1 MYIYKHIRQS
11 VLLSL
16 GLIFLGQNIYSQES
30 INSDSIYV
38 IVGSFKNQYNA
49 VYLERALRKN
59 GFKNAVSL
67 NRKNGFYRVS
77 IERFSEIGK
86 AEKFIDENQLNKSE
100 FWYQYSNGQIIKK
113 HDEKSIKTSTEPT
126 VKIDEI
132 KKIEDK
138 NIKTTSEILKSE
150 IKESI
155 VEGKIENKK
164 ENKQEIKKNIIDTTD
179 YQPQP
184 IAKENL
190 ESKFIINEDHKPSN
204 FVDDENVEFNLENKI
219 YNSFSY
225 DNQSDRFQP
234 HQNNETDSLSRIY
247 DKKTKVQRQNIFT
260 ARSNFESYEYSPAIE
275 KYLKIVR
282 SGRASK
288 EAYQFLAL
296 SFFNNSQ
303 YDLATIWFN
312 KLINTYPKGLDPEIY
327 FKAAISFKSI
337 EAYEVADQLTEKYL
351 TLTNNPISQN
361 NYTSSKNYLN
371 DIFESEFVY
380 HLYETKIN
388 SGKSDFGPNFYS
400 DNEIIFSS
408 SEDATGNKN
417 YDWSNEPFLDLFVAE
432 IDSLGTL
439 VNREPLG
446 GEVNTKYHESSA
458 TISKDGKTM
467 YFTRNNFFNG
477 KLKRSRDNEV
487 KLKIYKAT
495 KNDNNSWGSI
505 KELPFNGNDF
515 SVAHPA
521 LSPDGKKLY
530 FSSDMPGT
538 FGKSDIWFVYIYDNE
553 EYSQPINLGPN
564 VNTEFRESFPFV
576 DDDFNLFY
584 SSDGKMGL
592 GGFDVFST
600 QLNGRGFPSKSKN
613 LGIPLNSPFDDFG
626 FVYNNFKKFGYFSS
640 NRSGPNGSSSDQ
652 VYRINRTLRPVIQ
665 STSYQNEG
673 LTVVNNLEYRKPQQ
687 CSPSISGSVYDI
699 YTRELLVGSLVELL
713 NQNENPIDEIIAD
726 EKGQFYFSK
735 REYYCEST
743 YKIRVS
749 NGLGYNSRLVD
760 LIFDD
765 SPNIIEN
772 IGLKWNKDC
781 LPYDLI
787 CLLNIEPI
795 YFDLDRYSLRPS
807 SIISLNEVFRTLI
820 KYPNMIL
827 EVNSYAYSRASIP
840 YNRLLSLRRAQVT
853 KSWLVKKGINPSR
866 LLIKAFGE
874 ENIDNLCGDNVDC
887 SEREY
892 QLNRKSSF
900 KILKFWF
907 KYRPLYQLGL

>member
-1 MYIYKHIRQS
+1 MYVYKYIKKS
-11 VLLSL
+11 TLLIL
-16 GLIFLGQNIYSQES
+16 GLIFLAQNTYSQKS
-30 INSDSIYV
+30 QNSDSIYV

-49 VYLERALRKN
+49 IYLERDLRKK

-67 NRKNGFYRVS
+67 NRKSGFYRVS
-77 IERFSEIGK
+77 IERFIGIK
-86 AEKFIDENQLNKSE
+86 NAKKFVEENQLKKSE
-100 FWYQYSNGQIIKK
+100 FWYQYSNEQVINNNNEKLNKVSNETLARLNKKSNKEDQIGGA
-113 HDEKSIKTSTEPT
+113 
-126 VKIDEI
+126 
-132 KKIEDK
+132 
-138 NIKTTSEILKSE
+138 L
-150 IKESI
+150 KESL
-155 VEGKIENKK
+155 ESKINEISPKSKQQNKVQSK
-164 ENKQEIKKNIIDTTD
+164 PESKINIIDTTD
-179 YQPQP
+179 FQPQLTF
-184 IAKENL
+184 KENL
-190 ESKFIINEDHKPSN
+190 ESKFIIDQNQNPTN
-204 FVDDENVEFNLENKI
+204 FIDKRRPEFNLENNI

-225 DNQSDRFQP
+225 NNQSGRFQP
-234 HQNNETDSLSRIY
+234 HQNSRTDSLSRLY
-247 DKKTKVQRQNIFT
+247 DRKSRTQRQNIFT
-260 ARSNFESYEYSPAIE
+260 ARNNFESYEYSPAIE

-282 SGRASK
+282 TGRASK

-351 TLTNNPISQN
+351 KLTNNPISQT
-361 NYTSSKNYLN
+361 NYTSSKKYLD
-371 DIFESEFVY
+371 DIFESQYIYQLF
-380 HLYETKIN
+380 ETKIN

-400 DNEIIFSS
+400 NNEIIFSS
-408 SEDATGNKN
+408 SEDATGSRN

-432 IDSLGTL
+432 IDSLGEL
-439 VNREPLG
+439 VDKERLE

-467 YFTRNNFFNG
+467 YFTRNNYING
-477 KLKRSRDNEV
+477 KLRRSRDNEV
-487 KLKIYKAT
+487 KLKVYKAT

-576 DDDFNLFY
+576 DDSYNLFY

-592 GGFDVFST
+592 GGFDVFSSR
-600 QLNGRGFPSKSKN
+600 LNSRGFPSKNQN

-626 FVYNNFKKFGYFSS
+626 FVFKNQLGFGYFSS

-652 VYRINRTLRPVIQ
+652 VYRITRTLRPKKQMTVHRNEVILNQ
-665 STSYQNEG
+665 IDYK
-673 LTVVNNLEYRKPQQ
+673 KPQE

-713 NQNENPIDEIIAD
+713 NQNNNPIDETIAD

-735 REYYCEST
+735 RDYYCENR

-749 NGLGYNSRLVD
+749 NGLGYNSRLVN

-772 IGLKWNKDC
+772 VGLKWNEEC
-781 LPYDLI
+781 LPYDLV

-795 YFDLDRYSLRPS
+795 YFDLDKYALRPS
-807 SIISLNEVFRTLI
+807 SIISLNEVFKTLI
-820 KYPNMIL
+820 KYPNMVL
-827 EVNSYAYSRASIP
+827 EVNSYADSRASIP
-840 YNRLLSLRRAQVT
+840 YNRVLSLRRAQVT
-853 KSWLVKKGINPSR
+853 KSWLVKKGIDSNR
-866 LLIKAFGE
+866 LIIKAFGE
-874 ENIDNLCGDNVDC
+874 ENIDNLCGDNIDC

-900 KILKFWF
+900 KILKF
-907 KYRPLYQLGL
+907 

>member
-1 MYIYKHIRQS
+1 MYIYKHIKQS
-11 VLLSL
+11 TLLIL
-16 GLIFLGQNIYSQES
+16 GLIFLAQSTYSQKTR
-30 INSDSIYV
+30 NSDSIYV

-49 VYLERALRKN
+49 IYLERDLRKK

-77 IERFSEIGK
+77 IERFSEIK
-86 AEKFIDENQLNKSE
+86 EAKKFVEENQLKKSK
-100 FWYQYSNGQIIKK
+100 FWYNYSDGEVINKYNERPNKISAETLTRLDKK
-113 HDEKSIKTSTEPT
+113 LDKEDQTEGPF
-126 VKIDEI
+126 
-132 KKIEDK
+132 
-138 NIKTTSEILKSE
+138 
-150 IKESI
+150 KESLKAETKEI
-155 VEGKIENKK
+155 TLKTNQKNEIQNKLESKI
-164 ENKQEIKKNIIDTTD
+164 NIIDTTD
-179 YQPQP
+179 FQPQLTF
-184 IAKENL
+184 KENL
-190 ESKFIINEDHKPSN
+190 ENKFIIEQKQNPTNLTDGQKS
-204 FVDDENVEFNLENKI
+204 EFNLENNI
-219 YNSFSY
+219 HNSFSY
-225 DNQSDRFQP
+225 NNRNGRFQT
-234 HQNNETDSLSRIY
+234 HQNFSTDSLSRVY
-247 DKKTKVQRQNIFT
+247 DRKSRAQRQNIFT
-260 ARSNFESYEYSPAIE
+260 ARNNFESYEYSPAIE

-351 TLTNNPISQN
+351 KLTNNPISQN
-361 NYTSSKNYLN
+361 NYTSSKNYLD
-371 DIFESEFVY
+371 DIFESEFIY
-380 HLYETKIN
+380 QLFETKIN

-400 DNEIIFSS
+400 NKEIIFSS
-408 SEDATGNKN
+408 SEDATGSKN

-432 IDSLGTL
+432 IDSLGEL
-439 VNREPLG
+439 VDKERLA

-467 YFTRNNFFNG
+467 YFTRNNYFNG
-477 KLKRSRDNEV
+477 KLRRSKDNEV
-487 KLKIYKAT
+487 KLKVYKAT

-564 VNTEFRESFPFV
+564 VNTEFRESFPFI
-576 DDDFNLFY
+576 DDSFNLFY

-592 GGFDVFST
+592 GGFDVFSSK
-600 QLNGRGFPSKSKN
+600 LNSRGFPSKIEN

-626 FVYNNFKKFGYFSS
+626 FVFKNQLGFGYFSS

-652 VYRINRTLRPVIQ
+652 VYRVTRTLRPKKQMPVYRNEVIQ
-665 STSYQNEG
+665 NQ
-673 LTVVNNLEYRKPQQ
+673 VDYRKTQE

-713 NQNENPIDEIIAD
+713 NQNNNPIDETIAD

-735 REYYCEST
+735 RDYYCENQ

-772 IGLKWNKDC
+772 VGLKWNKEC

-795 YFDLDRYSLRPS
+795 YFDLDKYTLRPS
-807 SIISLNEVFRTLI
+807 SIISLNEVFKTLI

-827 EVNSYAYSRASIP
+827 EVNSYADSRASIP
-840 YNRLLSLRRAQVT
+840 YNRVLSLRRAQVT
-853 KSWLVKKGINPSR
+853 KSWLVKKGIDPNR
-866 LLIKAFGE
+866 LIIKAFGE

-900 KILKFWF
+900 KILKF
-907 KYRPLYQLGL
+907 

>member
-1 MYIYKHIRQS
+1 MSVYKYIKKS
-11 VLLSL
+11 TLLIL
-16 GLIFLGQNIYSQES
+16 GLIFLVQNIYSQKS
-30 INSDSIYV
+30 QNSDSIYV

-49 VYLERALRKN
+49 IYLERDLRKK
-59 GFKNAVSL
+59 GFKNAISL

-77 IERFSEIGK
+77 IERFNEIK
-86 AEKFIDENQLNKSE
+86 EAKKFIKENQLKKSE
-100 FWYQYSNGQIIKK
+100 FWYQYSNGQVINNYNENPNKISAETLTRLDKK
-113 HDEKSIKTSTEPT
+113 LDKEDQTEGP
-126 VKIDEI
+126 
-132 KKIEDK
+132 
-138 NIKTTSEILKSE
+138 L
-150 IKESI
+150 KESLKAETKEI
-155 VEGKIENKK
+155 TLKTNQKNEIQNKLESKI
-164 ENKQEIKKNIIDTTD
+164 NIIDTTD
-179 YQPQP
+179 FQPQLTFN
-184 IAKENL
+184 ENL
-190 ESKFIINEDHKPSN
+190 ESKFIIEQKQNPTDLIDNQKS
-204 FVDDENVEFNLENKI
+204 EFNLDNNI

-225 DNQSDRFQP
+225 DNRNGRFQS
-234 HQNNETDSLSRIY
+234 HQNIKTDSLSRLY
-247 DKKTKVQRQNIFT
+247 DRKSKSQRQNIFT
-260 ARSNFESYEYSPAIE
+260 ARNNFESYEYSPAIE

-288 EAYQFLAL
+288 EAYEFLAL

-337 EAYEVADQLTEKYL
+337 EAYGVADQLTEKYL
-351 TLTNNPISQN
+351 KLTNNPISQN
-361 NYTSSKNYLN
+361 NYTSSKNYLD
-371 DIFESEFVY
+371 DIFESEFIY
-380 HLYETKIN
+380 QLFETKIN

-400 DNEIIFSS
+400 NNEIIFSS
-408 SEDATGNKN
+408 SEDATGSKN

-432 IDSLGTL
+432 IDSLGEL
-439 VNREPLG
+439 VDKERLA

-467 YFTRNNFFNG
+467 YFTRNNYFNG
-477 KLKRSRDNEV
+477 KLRRSRDNEV
-487 KLKIYKAT
+487 KLKVYKAT

-564 VNTEFRESFPFV
+564 VNTEFRESFPFI
-576 DDDFNLFY
+576 DDSFNLFY

-592 GGFDVFST
+592 GGFDVFSSK
-600 QLNGRGFPSKSKN
+600 LNSRGFPSKVEN

-626 FVYNNFKKFGYFSS
+626 FVFKNKLGFGYFSS

-652 VYRINRTLRPVIQ
+652 VYRITRTLRPKKQMTEYRSEVIQ
-665 STSYQNEG
+665 NQID
-673 LTVVNNLEYRKPQQ
+673 YRKPQE

-699 YTRELLVGSLVELL
+699 YTRELLVGSLIELL
-713 NQNENPIDEIIAD
+713 NQNNNPIDETIAD

-735 REYYCEST
+735 RDYYCENR

-760 LIFDD
+760 LIFDE

-772 IGLKWNKDC
+772 VGLKWNKEC
-781 LPYDLI
+781 LPYNLI

-795 YFDLDRYSLRPS
+795 YFDLDRYTLRPS
-807 SIISLNEVFRTLI
+807 SIISLNEVFKTLI
-820 KYPNMIL
+820 KYPNMVL
-827 EVNSYAYSRASIP
+827 EVNSYADSRASIP
-840 YNRLLSLRRAQVT
+840 YNRVLSLRRAQVT
-853 KSWLVKKGINPSR
+853 KSWLVKKGIDPNR
-866 LLIKAFGE
+866 LIIKAFGE

-900 KILKFWF
+900 KILKF
-907 KYRPLYQLGL
+907 

>member
-1 MYIYKHIRQS
+1 MYIYKRIRQS
-11 VLLSL
+11 IVLFL
-16 GLIFLGQNIYSQES
+16 GLIFLAQNTYSQKS
-30 INSDSIYV
+30 PSSDSIYV

-49 VYLERALRKN
+49 IYLQRDLRKK
-59 GFKNAVSL
+59 GFNNAVSL
-67 NRKNGFYRVS
+67 NRINGFYRVS

-86 AEKFIDENQLNKSE
+86 AKKFIEENQIKKSE
-100 FWYQYSNGQIIKK
+100 FWYQYSNGQIIKNY
-113 HDEKSIKTSTEPT
+113 DEKSNNNISTETDSKLNEKTNNEVQITEPSKEL
-126 VKIDEI
+126 VKT
-132 KKIEDK
+132 K
-138 NIKTTSEILKSE
+138 
-150 IKESI
+150 IKENI
-155 VEGKIENKK
+155 VKSNIETKK
-164 ENKQEIKKNIIDTTD
+164 ENKPKSKINIIDTTGF
-179 YQPQP
+179 QPQP
-184 IAKENL
+184 QVKDDL
-190 ESKFIINEDHKPSN
+190 ESKFLINQQPNPSN
-204 FVDDENVEFNLENKI
+204 SINNKNPEFNLENNV

-225 DNQSDRFQP
+225 NNQNGRFQP
-234 HQNNETDSLSRIY
+234 HQNHGTDSLSRLY
-247 DKKTKVQRQNIFT
+247 DRKSRVQRQNIFT

-351 TLTNNPISQN
+351 KLTNNSILQN

-371 DIFESEFVY
+371 DIFESEFIY
-380 HLYETKIN
+380 KLYETKIN

-408 SEDATGNKN
+408 SEDATGDKN

-432 IDSLGTL
+432 IDSLGVL
-439 VNREPLG
+439 VNRERLG

-467 YFTRNNFFNG
+467 YFTRNNYLNG

-487 KLKIYKAT
+487 KLKVYKAT

-564 VNTEFRESFPFV
+564 VNTEFRESFPFI
-576 DDDFNLFY
+576 DDGFNLFY

-592 GGFDVFST
+592 GGFDVFSAK
-600 QLNGRGFPSKSKN
+600 LNSRGFPSKSKN

-626 FVYNNFKKFGYFSS
+626 FVFKNSKEFGYFSS

-652 VYRINRTLRPVIQ
+652 VYRITRNLRPKKEMA
-665 STSYQNEG
+665 SYRNEG
-673 LTVVNNLEYRKPQQ
+673 LTVVNNVEYRKPQE

-713 NQNENPIDEIIAD
+713 NQNDNPIDETIAD
-726 EKGQFYFSK
+726 QKGQFYFSK
-735 REYYCEST
+735 RDYYCENR

-749 NGLGYNSRLVD
+749 NGLGYDSRIVD

-772 IGLKWNKDC
+772 VGLKWNKEC

-787 CLLNIEPI
+787 CLLNIKPI
-795 YFDLDRYSLRPS
+795 YFDLDKYTLRPS

-827 EVNSYAYSRASIP
+827 EVNSYADSRASIP
-840 YNRLLSLRRAQVT
+840 YNRILSLRRAQVT
-853 KSWLVKKGINPSR
+853 KSWLVKKGIDSNR
-866 LLIKAFGE
+866 LLIKAYGE

-900 KILKFWF
+900 KILKF
-907 KYRPLYQLGL
+907 

>member
-11 VLLSL
+11 IVLIL
-16 GLIFLGQNIYSQES
+16 GLIFLVQNAHSQKS
-30 INSDSIYV
+30 PKSDSIYV

-49 VYLERALRKN
+49 IYLGRDLRKK

-77 IERFSEIGK
+77 IERFSEIDK
-86 AEKFIDENQLNKSE
+86 AKNFVEENQLKKSE
-100 FWYQYSNGQIIKK
+100 FWYQYSNGQIIKNY
-113 HDEKSIKTSTEPT
+113 DEKSNNYISTQTDLKSNKKVNKEVQITEP
-126 VKIDEI
+126 
-132 KKIEDK
+132 
-138 NIKTTSEILKSE
+138 SEELLKSE
-150 IKESI
+150 IKENT
-155 VEGKIENKK
+155 VKNNIEDKK
-164 ENKQEIKKNIIDTTD
+164 ENKPKSKINIIDTTEF
-179 YQPQP
+179 QPQL
-184 IAKENL
+184 KLKDDL
-190 ESKFIINEDHKPSN
+190 ESKFVINQQPNPSN
-204 FVDDENVEFNLENKI
+204 FIDNKNPEFNLENNV

-225 DNQSDRFQP
+225 DNQNDRFQP
-234 HQNNETDSLSRIY
+234 HQNRETDSLSRLY
-247 DKKTKVQRQNIFT
+247 DRKSRVQRQNIFT

-351 TLTNNPISQN
+351 KLTNNPISQN
-361 NYTSSKNYLN
+361 NYTSSKKYLN
-371 DIFESEFVY
+371 DIFESEFIY
-380 HLYETKIN
+380 QLYETKIN

-408 SEDATGNKN
+408 SEDATGDKN

-432 IDSLGTL
+432 IDSLGVL
-439 VNREPLG
+439 INRERLG

-458 TISKDGKTM
+458 TISEDGKTM
-467 YFTRNNFFNG
+467 YFTRNNYFNG

-487 KLKIYKAT
+487 KLKVYKAT

-564 VNTEFRESFPFV
+564 VNTEFRESFPFI
-576 DDDFNLFY
+576 DDNFNLFY

-600 QLNGRGFPSKSKN
+600 KLNSRGFPSKSKN
-613 LGIPLNSPFDDFG
+613 LGIPLNSPSDDFG
-626 FVYNNFKKFGYFSS
+626 FVFKNSKEFGYFSS

-652 VYRINRTLRPVIQ
+652 VYRITRNLRPKKEV
-665 STSYQNEG
+665 TSYRNEG
-673 LTVVNNLEYRKPQQ
+673 LTVVNNVEYGKTQE
-687 CSPSISGSVYDI
+687 CSPSISGSVYDL

-713 NQNENPIDEIIAD
+713 NQNDNPIDETIAD
-726 EKGQFYFSK
+726 DKGQFYFSK
-735 REYYCEST
+735 RDYYCENR

-749 NGLGYNSRLVD
+749 NGLGYNSRMVD

-772 IGLKWNKDC
+772 VGLKWNKEC

-795 YFDLDRYSLRPS
+795 YFDLDKYTLRPS

-820 KYPNMIL
+820 KFPNMIL
-827 EVNSYAYSRASIP
+827 EVNSYADSRASIP
-840 YNRLLSLRRAQVT
+840 YNRVLSLRRAQVT
-853 KSWLVKKGINPSR
+853 KSWLVKKGIDSNR
-866 LLIKAFGE
+866 LLIKAYGE

-900 KILKFWF
+900 KILKF
-907 KYRPLYQLGL
+907 

>member
-1 MYIYKHIRQS
+1 MYRHKHIIKS
-11 VLLSL
+11 IVLIL
-16 GLIFLGQNIYSQES
+16 GLISLSQNSYSQKS
-30 INSDSIYV
+30 QNSDSIYL

-49 VYLERALRKN
+49 IYLERDLRKK
-59 GFKNAVSL
+59 GFKNAASL

-86 AEKFIDENQLNKSE
+86 AIKFVEENKIKKSE
-100 FWYQYSNGQIIKK
+100 YWYQYSNGQNIENYQEKLNNII
-113 HDEKSIKTSTEPT
+113 STET
-126 VKIDEI
+126 DSK
-132 KKIEDK
+132 
-138 NIKTTSEILKSE
+138 L
-150 IKESI
+150 
-155 VEGKIENKK
+155 NKK
-164 ENKQEIKKNIIDTTD
+164 ENKNFDIKLPTKELLKSKLKANTVKTNIEDKKENKPKSKINIVDTTEF
-179 YQPQP
+179 QPQL
-184 IAKENL
+184 KFKDDF
-190 ESKFIINEDHKPSN
+190 ESKFVINQQPNPPD
-204 FVDDENVEFNLENKI
+204 FVDNKNPEFNLENSI

-225 DNQSDRFQP
+225 NNENDKFQP
-234 HQNNETDSLSRIY
+234 HQNIRTDSLSRLY
-247 DKKTKVQRQNIFT
+247 DSKSRVQRQNIFT
-260 ARSNFESYEYSPAIE
+260 ARNNFESYEYSPAIE

-282 SGRASK
+282 SGRPSK

-337 EAYEVADQLTEKYL
+337 EAYEVADKLTEKYL
-351 TLTNNPISQN
+351 KLTNNPISQN
-361 NYTSSKNYLN
+361 NYTSSKNYLD
-371 DIFESEFVY
+371 DIFESEFIY
-380 HLYETKIN
+380 QLYETKIN

-400 DNEIIFSS
+400 NDEIIFSS
-408 SEDATGNKN
+408 SEDATGSKN

-432 IDSLGTL
+432 IDSLGEL
-439 VNREPLG
+439 VDKERIA
-446 GEVNTKYHESSA
+446 GEVNTKYHESSG

-467 YFTRNNFFNG
+467 YFTRNNYFKG
-477 KLKRSRDNEV
+477 KLRRSRDNEV
-487 KLKIYKAT
+487 KLKVYKAT

-538 FGKSDIWFVYIYDNE
+538 FGKSDIWFVYIYDND
-553 EYSQPINLGPN
+553 EYSEPINLGPN
-564 VNTEFRESFPFV
+564 VNTEFRESFPFI
-576 DDDFNLFY
+576 DDGYNLFY

-592 GGFDVFST
+592 GGFDVFSSK
-600 QLNGRGFPSKSKN
+600 LNNRGFPSKTQN

-626 FVYNNFKKFGYFSS
+626 FVFKNQLGFGYFSS

-652 VYRINRTLRPVIQ
+652 VYRITRNLRPKKEM
-665 STSYQNEG
+665 TLHRNEG
-673 LTVVNNLEYRKPQQ
+673 LTVVNNSEYKKPQE

-713 NQNENPIDEIIAD
+713 NQNDNPIDETIAD
-726 EKGQFYFSK
+726 KKGQFYFSK
-735 REYYCEST
+735 RDYYCENR

-749 NGLGYNSRLVD
+749 NGLGYNSRLID

-772 IGLKWNKDC
+772 VGLKWNKEC

-795 YFDLDRYSLRPS
+795 YFDLDKYTLRPS
-807 SIISLNEVFRTLI
+807 SIISLNEVFKTLI

-827 EVNSYAYSRASIP
+827 EVNSYADSRASIS
-840 YNRLLSLRRAQVT
+840 YNRVLSLRRAQVT
-853 KSWLVKKGINPSR
+853 KSWLVKKGIDPNR
-866 LLIKAFGE
+866 LIIKAFGE
-874 ENIDNLCGDNVDC
+874 ENTDNLCGDNVDC

-900 KILKFWF
+900 KILKF
-907 KYRPLYQLGL
+907 

>member
-11 VLLSL
+11 IVLIL
-16 GLIFLGQNIYSQES
+16 GLIFLVQNAHSQKS
-30 INSDSIYV
+30 PKSDSIYV

-49 VYLERALRKN
+49 IYLGRDLRKK

-77 IERFSEIGK
+77 IERFSEIDK
-86 AEKFIDENQLNKSE
+86 AKNFVEENQLKKSE
-100 FWYQYSNGQIIKK
+100 FWYQYSNGQIIKNY
-113 HDEKSIKTSTEPT
+113 DEKSNNYISTQTDLKSNKKVNKEVQITEP
-126 VKIDEI
+126 
-132 KKIEDK
+132 
-138 NIKTTSEILKSE
+138 SEELLKSE
-150 IKESI
+150 IKENT
-155 VEGKIENKK
+155 VKNKIEDKK
-164 ENKQEIKKNIIDTTD
+164 ENKPKSKINIIDTTEF
-179 YQPQP
+179 QPQL
-184 IAKENL
+184 KLKDDL
-190 ESKFIINEDHKPSN
+190 ESKFVINQQPNPSN
-204 FVDDENVEFNLENKI
+204 FIDNKNPEFNLENNV

-225 DNQSDRFQP
+225 DNQNDRFQP
-234 HQNNETDSLSRIY
+234 HQNRETDSLSRLY
-247 DKKTKVQRQNIFT
+247 DRKSRVQRQNIFT

-351 TLTNNPISQN
+351 KLTNNPISQN
-361 NYTSSKNYLN
+361 NYTSSKKYLN
-371 DIFESEFVY
+371 DIFESEFIY
-380 HLYETKIN
+380 QLYETKIN

-408 SEDATGNKN
+408 SEDATGDKN

-432 IDSLGTL
+432 IDSLGVL
-439 VNREPLG
+439 INRERLG

-458 TISKDGKTM
+458 TISEDGKTM
-467 YFTRNNFFNG
+467 YFTRNNYFNG

-487 KLKIYKAT
+487 KLKVYKAT

-564 VNTEFRESFPFV
+564 VNTEFRESFPFI
-576 DDDFNLFY
+576 DDNFNLFY

-600 QLNGRGFPSKSKN
+600 KLNSRGFPSKSKN
-613 LGIPLNSPFDDFG
+613 LGIPLNSPSDDFG
-626 FVYNNFKKFGYFSS
+626 FVFKNSKEFGYFSS

-652 VYRINRTLRPVIQ
+652 VYRITRNLRPKKEV
-665 STSYQNEG
+665 TSYRNEG
-673 LTVVNNLEYRKPQQ
+673 LTVVNNVEYGKTQE
-687 CSPSISGSVYDI
+687 CSPSISGSVYDL

-713 NQNENPIDEIIAD
+713 NQNDNPIDETIAD
-726 EKGQFYFSK
+726 DKGQFYFSK
-735 REYYCEST
+735 RDYYCENR

-749 NGLGYNSRLVD
+749 NGLGYNSRMVD

-772 IGLKWNKDC
+772 VGLKWNKEC

-795 YFDLDRYSLRPS
+795 YFDLDKYTLRPS

-820 KYPNMIL
+820 KFPNMIL
-827 EVNSYAYSRASIP
+827 EVNSYADSRASIP
-840 YNRLLSLRRAQVT
+840 YNRVLSLRRAQVT
-853 KSWLVKKGINPSR
+853 KSWLVKKGIDSNR
-866 LLIKAFGE
+866 LLIKAYGE

-900 KILKFWF
+900 KILKF
-907 KYRPLYQLGL
+907 

>member
-11 VLLSL
+11 VVLIL
-16 GLIFLGQNIYSQES
+16 GLIFLVQNAHSQKS
-30 INSDSIYV
+30 PKSDSIYI

-49 VYLERALRKN
+49 IYLGRDLRKK

-77 IERFSEIGK
+77 IERFSKIDK
-86 AEKFIDENQLNKSE
+86 AKKFVEENQLKKSE
-100 FWYQYSNGQIIKK
+100 FWYQYSNGQIIKNY
-113 HDEKSIKTSTEPT
+113 DEKSNEYISTQT
-126 VKIDEI
+126 DLRSN
-132 KKIEDK
+132 KKVNKEVQITEL
-138 NIKTTSEILKSE
+138 SEELLKSE
-150 IKESI
+150 IKANT
-155 VEGKIENKK
+155 VKNNIEYKK
-164 ENKQEIKKNIIDTTD
+164 ENKPKSKINIIDTTEF
-179 YQPQP
+179 QPQL
-184 IAKENL
+184 KLKDDL
-190 ESKFIINEDHKPSN
+190 ESKFVINQQPNPSTFIDN
-204 FVDDENVEFNLENKI
+204 NNPEFNLENNV

-225 DNQSDRFQP
+225 DNQNDRFQP
-234 HQNNETDSLSRIY
+234 HQNRETDSLSRLY
-247 DKKTKVQRQNIFT
+247 DRKSRVQRQNIFT

-351 TLTNNPISQN
+351 KLTNNPISQN
-361 NYTSSKNYLN
+361 NYTSSKKYLN
-371 DIFESEFVY
+371 DIFESEFIY
-380 HLYETKIN
+380 QLYETKIN

-408 SEDATGNKN
+408 SEDATGDKN

-432 IDSLGTL
+432 IDSLGVL
-439 VNREPLG
+439 INRERLG

-458 TISKDGKTM
+458 TISEDGKTM
-467 YFTRNNFFNG
+467 YFTRNNYFNG
-477 KLKRSRDNEV
+477 RLKRSRDNEV
-487 KLKIYKAT
+487 KLKVYKAT

-564 VNTEFRESFPFV
+564 VNTEFRESFPFI
-576 DDDFNLFY
+576 DDNFNLFY

-600 QLNGRGFPSKSKN
+600 KLNSRGFPSKSKN

-626 FVYNNFKKFGYFSS
+626 FVFKNSKEFGYFSS

-652 VYRINRTLRPVIQ
+652 VYRITRNLRPKKEV
-665 STSYQNEG
+665 TSYRNEG
-673 LTVVNNLEYRKPQQ
+673 LTVVNNVEYGKTQE
-687 CSPSISGSVYDI
+687 CSPSISGSVYDL

-713 NQNENPIDEIIAD
+713 NQNDNPIDETIAD
-726 EKGQFYFSK
+726 DKGQFYFSK
-735 REYYCEST
+735 RDYYCENR

-749 NGLGYNSRLVD
+749 NGLGYNSRMVD

-772 IGLKWNKDC
+772 VGLKWNKEC

-795 YFDLDRYSLRPS
+795 YFDLDKYTLRPS

-820 KYPNMIL
+820 KFPNMIL
-827 EVNSYAYSRASIP
+827 EVNSYADSRASIP

-853 KSWLVKKGINPSR
+853 KSWLVKKGIDSNR
-866 LLIKAFGE
+866 LLIKAYGE

-900 KILKFWF
+900 KILKF
-907 KYRPLYQLGL
+907 

>member
-11 VLLSL
+11 IVLIL
-16 GLIFLGQNIYSQES
+16 GLIFLVQNAHSQKS
-30 INSDSIYV
+30 PKSDSIYV

-49 VYLERALRKN
+49 IYLGRDLRKK

-77 IERFSEIGK
+77 IERFSEIDK
-86 AEKFIDENQLNKSE
+86 AKNFVEENQLKKSE
-100 FWYQYSNGQIIKK
+100 FWYQYSNGQIIKNY
-113 HDEKSIKTSTEPT
+113 DEKSNNYISTQTDLKSNKKVNKEVQITEP
-126 VKIDEI
+126 
-132 KKIEDK
+132 
-138 NIKTTSEILKSE
+138 SEELLKSE
-150 IKESI
+150 IKENTVKNNIEDKKGNKPKS
-155 VEGKIENKK
+155 KI
-164 ENKQEIKKNIIDTTD
+164 NIIDTTEF
-179 YQPQP
+179 QPQL
-184 IAKENL
+184 KLKDDL
-190 ESKFIINEDHKPSN
+190 ESKFAINQQPNPSN
-204 FVDDENVEFNLENKI
+204 FIDNNNPEFNLENNI

-225 DNQSDRFQP
+225 DNQNDRFQP
-234 HQNNETDSLSRIY
+234 HQNRETDSLSRLY
-247 DKKTKVQRQNIFT
+247 DRKSRVQRQNIFT

-351 TLTNNPISQN
+351 KLTNNPISQN
-361 NYTSSKNYLN
+361 NYTSSKKYLN
-371 DIFESEFVY
+371 DIFESEFIY
-380 HLYETKIN
+380 QLYETKIN

-408 SEDATGNKN
+408 SEDATGDKN

-432 IDSLGTL
+432 IDSLGVL
-439 VNREPLG
+439 INRERLG

-458 TISKDGKTM
+458 TISEDGKTM
-467 YFTRNNFFNG
+467 YFTRNNYFNG
-477 KLKRSRDNEV
+477 RLKRSRDNEV
-487 KLKIYKAT
+487 KLKVYKAT

-564 VNTEFRESFPFV
+564 VNTEFRESFPFI
-576 DDDFNLFY
+576 DDNFNLFY

-600 QLNGRGFPSKSKN
+600 KLNSRGFPSKSKN
-613 LGIPLNSPFDDFG
+613 LGIPLNSPSDDFG
-626 FVYNNFKKFGYFSS
+626 FVFKNSKEFGYFSS

-652 VYRINRTLRPVIQ
+652 VYRITRNLRPKKEV
-665 STSYQNEG
+665 TSYRNEG
-673 LTVVNNLEYRKPQQ
+673 LTVVNNVEYGKTQE
-687 CSPSISGSVYDI
+687 CSPSISGSVYDL

-713 NQNENPIDEIIAD
+713 NQNDNPIDETIAD
-726 EKGQFYFSK
+726 DKGQFYFSK
-735 REYYCEST
+735 RDYYCENR

-749 NGLGYNSRLVD
+749 NGLGYNSRMVD

-772 IGLKWNKDC
+772 VGLKWNKEC

-795 YFDLDRYSLRPS
+795 YFDLDKYTLRPS

-820 KYPNMIL
+820 KFPNMIL
-827 EVNSYAYSRASIP
+827 EVNSYADSRASIP
-840 YNRLLSLRRAQVT
+840 YNRVLSLRRAQVT
-853 KSWLVKKGINPSR
+853 KSWLVKKGIDSNR
-866 LLIKAFGE
+866 LLIKAYGE

-900 KILKFWF
+900 KILKF
-907 KYRPLYQLGL
+907 

>member
-1 MYIYKHIRQS
+1 MYKHTKQLII
-11 VLLSL
+11 LIL
-16 GLIFLGQNIYSQES
+16 GLTILAQNTYSQKS
-30 INSDSIYV
+30 GNSDSIYV

-49 VYLERALRKN
+49 IYLIRDLRKK

-77 IERFSEIGK
+77 IERFNEIK
-86 AEKFIDENQLNKSE
+86 EAKKFIEENQLKKSE
-100 FWYQYSNGQIIKK
+100 FWYQYSNGQVINNYN
-113 HDEKSIKTSTEPT
+113 EKPNKISTET
-126 VKIDEI
+126 LTRLD
-132 KKIEDK
+132 KKLDKEDQ
-138 NIKTTSEILKSE
+138 TEGPL
-150 IKESI
+150 KESSKAETKEI
-155 VEGKIENKK
+155 TLKANQKNEIQNKLESKI
-164 ENKQEIKKNIIDTTD
+164 NIIDTTD
-179 YQPQP
+179 FQPQLNF
-184 IAKENL
+184 KENL
-190 ESKFIINEDHKPSN
+190 ESKFLIEQKQNPTNLI
-204 FVDDENVEFNLENKI
+204 DDQKSEFNLENNI
-219 YNSFSY
+219 HNSFSY
-225 DNQSDRFQP
+225 NNQNGRFQT
-234 HQNNETDSLSRIY
+234 HQNFSTDSLSRLY
-247 DKKTKVQRQNIFT
+247 DRKSRSQRQNIFT
-260 ARSNFESYEYSPAIE
+260 ARNNFESYEYSPAIE

-351 TLTNNPISQN
+351 QLTKNPISQN
-361 NYTSSKNYLN
+361 NYTSSKNYLD
-371 DIFESEFVY
+371 DIFESEFIY
-380 HLYETKIN
+380 QLFETKIN
-388 SGKSDFGPNFYS
+388 SGKSDFGPNFFS
-400 DNEIIFSS
+400 NNEIIFSS
-408 SEDATGNKN
+408 SEDATGSKN
-417 YDWSNEPFLDLFVAE
+417 YDWSNEPYLDLFVAE
-432 IDSLGTL
+432 IDSLGEL
-439 VNREPLG
+439 VNKERLA

-467 YFTRNNFFNG
+467 YFTRNNYFNG
-477 KLKRSRDNEV
+477 KLRRSKDNEV
-487 KLKIYKAT
+487 KLKVYKAT

-564 VNTEFRESFPFV
+564 VNTEFRESFPFI
-576 DDDFNLFY
+576 DDSFNLFY

-592 GGFDVFST
+592 GGFDVFSSK
-600 QLNGRGFPSKSKN
+600 LNSRGFPSKIEN

-626 FVYNNFKKFGYFSS
+626 FVFKNQLGFGYFSS

-652 VYRINRTLRPVIQ
+652 VYRITRTLRPKKQMTMYRNEVIQ
-665 STSYQNEG
+665 NQ
-673 LTVVNNLEYRKPQQ
+673 VDYRKPQE
-687 CSPSISGSVYDI
+687 CSPSISGSVYDL

-713 NQNENPIDEIIAD
+713 NQNNNPIDETIAD

-735 REYYCEST
+735 RDYYCENQ

-772 IGLKWNKDC
+772 VGLKWNKEC

-795 YFDLDRYSLRPS
+795 YFDLDKYTLRPS
-807 SIISLNEVFRTLI
+807 SIISLNEVFKTLI
-820 KYPNMIL
+820 KYPNMVL
-827 EVNSYAYSRASIP
+827 EVNSYADSRASIP
-840 YNRLLSLRRAQVT
+840 YNRVLSLRRAQVT
-853 KSWLVKKGINPSR
+853 KSWLVKKGIDPNR
-866 LLIKAFGE
+866 LIIKAFGE

-900 KILKFWF
+900 KILKF
-907 KYRPLYQLGL
+907 

>member
-11 VLLSL
+11 IVLIL
-16 GLIFLGQNIYSQES
+16 GLIFLVQNAHSQKS
-30 INSDSIYV
+30 PKSDSIYV

-49 VYLERALRKN
+49 IYLGRDLRKK

-77 IERFSEIGK
+77 IERFSEIDK
-86 AEKFIDENQLNKSE
+86 AKNFVEENQLKKSE
-100 FWYQYSNGQIIKK
+100 FWYQYSNGQIIKNY
-113 HDEKSIKTSTEPT
+113 DEKSNNYISTQTDLKSNKKVNKEVQITEP
-126 VKIDEI
+126 
-132 KKIEDK
+132 
-138 NIKTTSEILKSE
+138 SEELLKSE
-150 IKESI
+150 IKENT
-155 VEGKIENKK
+155 VKNNIEDKK
-164 ENKQEIKKNIIDTTD
+164 ENKPKSKINIIDTTEF
-179 YQPQP
+179 QPQL
-184 IAKENL
+184 KLKDDL
-190 ESKFIINEDHKPSN
+190 ESKFVINQQPNPSN
-204 FVDDENVEFNLENKI
+204 FIDNKNPEFNLENNV

-225 DNQSDRFQP
+225 DNQNDRFQP
-234 HQNNETDSLSRIY
+234 HQNRETDSLSRLY
-247 DKKTKVQRQNIFT
+247 DRKSRVQRQNIFT

-351 TLTNNPISQN
+351 KLTNNPISQN
-361 NYTSSKNYLN
+361 NYTSSKKYLN
-371 DIFESEFVY
+371 DIFESEFIY
-380 HLYETKIN
+380 QLYETKIN

-408 SEDATGNKN
+408 SEDATGDKN

-432 IDSLGTL
+432 IDSLGVL
-439 VNREPLG
+439 INRERLG

-458 TISKDGKTM
+458 TISEDGKTM
-467 YFTRNNFFNG
+467 YFTRNNYFNG
-477 KLKRSRDNEV
+477 RLKRSRDNEV
-487 KLKIYKAT
+487 KLKVYKAT

-564 VNTEFRESFPFV
+564 VNTEFRESFPFI
-576 DDDFNLFY
+576 DDNFNLFY

-600 QLNGRGFPSKSKN
+600 KLNSRGFPSKSKN
-613 LGIPLNSPFDDFG
+613 LGIPLNSPSDDFG
-626 FVYNNFKKFGYFSS
+626 FVFKNSKEFGYFSS

-652 VYRINRTLRPVIQ
+652 VYRITRNLRPKKEV
-665 STSYQNEG
+665 TSYRNEG
-673 LTVVNNLEYRKPQQ
+673 LTVVNNVEYGKTQE
-687 CSPSISGSVYDI
+687 CSPSISGSVYDL

-713 NQNENPIDEIIAD
+713 NQNDNPIDETIAD
-726 EKGQFYFSK
+726 DKGQFYFSK
-735 REYYCEST
+735 RDYYCENR

-749 NGLGYNSRLVD
+749 NGLGYNSRMVD

-772 IGLKWNKDC
+772 VGLKWNKEC

-795 YFDLDRYSLRPS
+795 YFDLDKYTLRPS

-820 KYPNMIL
+820 KFPNMIL
-827 EVNSYAYSRASIP
+827 EVNSYADSRASIP
-840 YNRLLSLRRAQVT
+840 YNRVLSLRRAQVT
-853 KSWLVKKGINPSR
+853 KSWLVKKGIDSNR
-866 LLIKAFGE
+866 LLIKAYGE

-900 KILKFWF
+900 KILKF
-907 KYRPLYQLGL
+907 

>member
-11 VLLSL
+11 VVLIL
-16 GLIFLGQNIYSQES
+16 GLIFLVQNAHSQKS
-30 INSDSIYV
+30 PKSDSIYI

-49 VYLERALRKN
+49 IYLGRDLRKK

-77 IERFSEIGK
+77 IERFSEIDK
-86 AEKFIDENQLNKSE
+86 AKNFVEENQLKKSE
-100 FWYQYSNGQIIKK
+100 FWYQYSNGQIIKNY
-113 HDEKSIKTSTEPT
+113 DEKSNNYISTQTDLKSNKKVNKEVQITEP
-126 VKIDEI
+126 
-132 KKIEDK
+132 
-138 NIKTTSEILKSE
+138 SEELLKSE
-150 IKESI
+150 IKANT
-155 VEGKIENKK
+155 VKNNIEDKK
-164 ENKQEIKKNIIDTTD
+164 ENKPKSKINIIDTSEF
-179 YQPQP
+179 QPQL
-184 IAKENL
+184 KLKDDL
-190 ESKFIINEDHKPSN
+190 ESKFVINQQPNPSTFIDN
-204 FVDDENVEFNLENKI
+204 NNPEFNLENNI

-225 DNQSDRFQP
+225 DNQNGRFQP
-234 HQNNETDSLSRIY
+234 HQNRETDSLSRLY
-247 DKKTKVQRQNIFT
+247 DRKSRVQRQNIFT

-351 TLTNNPISQN
+351 KLTNNPISQN
-361 NYTSSKNYLN
+361 NYTSSKKYLN
-371 DIFESEFVY
+371 DIFESEFIY
-380 HLYETKIN
+380 QLYETKIN

-408 SEDATGNKN
+408 SEDATGEKN

-432 IDSLGTL
+432 IDSLGVL
-439 VNREPLG
+439 INRERLG

-458 TISKDGKTM
+458 TISEDGKTM
-467 YFTRNNFFNG
+467 YFTRNNYFNG
-477 KLKRSRDNEV
+477 RLKRSRDNEV
-487 KLKIYKAT
+487 KLKVYKAT

-564 VNTEFRESFPFV
+564 VNTEFRESFPFI
-576 DDDFNLFY
+576 DDNFNLFY

-600 QLNGRGFPSKSKN
+600 KLNSRGFPSKSKN

-626 FVYNNFKKFGYFSS
+626 FVFKNSKEFGYFSS

-652 VYRINRTLRPVIQ
+652 VYRITRNLRPKKEV
-665 STSYQNEG
+665 TSYRNEG
-673 LTVVNNLEYRKPQQ
+673 LTVVNNVEYGKTQE
-687 CSPSISGSVYDI
+687 CSPSISGSVYDL

-713 NQNENPIDEIIAD
+713 NQNDNPIDETIAD
-726 EKGQFYFSK
+726 DKGQFYFSK
-735 REYYCEST
+735 RDYYCENR

-749 NGLGYNSRLVD
+749 NGLGYNSRMVD

-772 IGLKWNKDC
+772 VGLKWNKEC

-795 YFDLDRYSLRPS
+795 YFDLDKYTLRPS

-820 KYPNMIL
+820 KFPNMIL
-827 EVNSYAYSRASIP
+827 EVNSYADSRASIP
-840 YNRLLSLRRAQVT
+840 YNRVLSLRRAQVT
-853 KSWLVKKGINPSR
+853 KSWLVKKGIDSNR
-866 LLIKAFGE
+866 LLIKAYGE

-900 KILKFWF
+900 KILKF
-907 KYRPLYQLGL
+907 

>member
-1 MYIYKHIRQS
+1 MK
-11 VLLSL
+11 
-16 GLIFLGQNIYSQES
+16 
-30 INSDSIYV
+30 SDSIFV

-49 VYLERALRKN
+49 IYLERDLRKK
-59 GFKNAVSL
+59 GFKNATSL

-77 IERFSEIGK
+77 IERFSELAK
-86 AEKFIDENQLNKSE
+86 AKNFIKDNQLKKSE
-100 FWYQYSNGQIIKK
+100 FWYQYSNGQIIKNY
-113 HDEKSIKTSTEPT
+113 DEKSDNKILTKTDS
-126 VKIDEI
+126 ILN
-132 KKIEDK
+132 KKETNETQNTK
-138 NIKTTSEILKSE
+138 PSNKLLKSE
-150 IKESI
+150 IKEPLVNISSGT
-155 VEGKIENKK
+155 EK
-164 ENKQEIKKNIIDTTD
+164 ENKTKSKINIIGTTNF
-179 YQPQP
+179 QPQVEL
-184 IAKENL
+184 KDDL
-190 ESKFIINEDHKPSN
+190 ESKFLVNQQPNSSKFVNNENSD
-204 FVDDENVEFNLENKI
+204 FNLENNV

-225 DNQSDRFQP
+225 DNQNNRFKT
-234 HQNNETDSLSRIY
+234 HQNHGTDSLSRLY
-247 DKKTKVQRQNIFT
+247 DPKSRSQRQNIFT
-260 ARSNFESYEYSPAIE
+260 AKNNFESYEYSPAIE

-303 YDLATIWFN
+303 YDLATVWFN
-312 KLINTYPKGLDPEIY
+312 KLISTYPKGLDPEIY

-351 TLTNNPISQN
+351 NLTNNPISKN
-361 NYTSSKNYLN
+361 NYTSSKNYLD
-371 DIFESEFVY
+371 DIFESQFIY
-380 HLYETKIN
+380 QLYETKIN

-400 DNEIIFSS
+400 NNQIIFSS
-408 SEDATGNKN
+408 SEDATGSKN

-432 IDSLGTL
+432 IDSLGEL
-439 VNREPLG
+439 VDKERLG
-446 GEVNTKYHESSA
+446 GEVNTKFHESSA
-458 TISKDGKTM
+458 TVSKDGKTM
-467 YFTRNNFFNG
+467 YFTRNNYFNG
-477 KLKRSRDNEV
+477 KLRKSRDNEV
-487 KLKIYKAT
+487 KLKVYKAT

-538 FGKSDIWFVYIYDNE
+538 FGKSDIWFVYIYDND

-576 DDDFNLFY
+576 DDSFNLFY

-592 GGFDVFST
+592 GGFDVFSST
-600 QLNGRGFPSKSKN
+600 LNSRGFPSKTQN

-626 FVYNNFKKFGYFSS
+626 FVFKNRLGFGYFSS

-652 VYRINRTLRPVIQ
+652 VYRITRTLRPKKQVTVYRNEVIQ
-665 STSYQNEG
+665 NQ
-673 LTVVNNLEYRKPQQ
+673 VDYRKPQE

-713 NQNENPIDEIIAD
+713 NQNDNPIDETTAD
-726 EKGQFYFSK
+726 EKGQFYFPK
-735 REYYCEST
+735 RDYYCENR
-743 YKIRVS
+743 YKLRVS

-772 IGLKWNKDC
+772 VGLKWNKEC

-795 YFDLDRYSLRPS
+795 YFDLDKYTLRPS
-807 SIISLNEVFRTLI
+807 SIISLNEVFKTLI
-820 KYPNMIL
+820 KYPNMVL
-827 EVNSYAYSRASIP
+827 EVNSYADSRASIP
-840 YNRLLSLRRAQVT
+840 YNRVLSLRRAQVT
-853 KSWLVKKGINPSR
+853 KSWLVKKGIDSNR
-866 LLIKAFGE
+866 LLIKAYGE
-874 ENIDNLCGDNVDC
+874 ENIDNLCGENVDC

-900 KILKFWF
+900 KILKF
-907 KYRPLYQLGL
+907 

>member
-11 VLLSL
+11 VVLIL
-16 GLIFLGQNIYSQES
+16 GLIFLVQNAHSQKS
-30 INSDSIYV
+30 PKSDSIYI

-49 VYLERALRKN
+49 IYLGRDLRKK

-77 IERFSEIGK
+77 IERFSKIDK
-86 AEKFIDENQLNKSE
+86 AKKFVEENQLKKSE
-100 FWYQYSNGQIIKK
+100 FWYQYSNGQIIKNY
-113 HDEKSIKTSTEPT
+113 DEKSNEYISTQTDLRSNKKVNKEVQITEP
-126 VKIDEI
+126 
-132 KKIEDK
+132 
-138 NIKTTSEILKSE
+138 SEELLKSG
-150 IKESI
+150 IKENI
-155 VEGKIENKK
+155 VKTNIENKE
-164 ENKQEIKKNIIDTTD
+164 ENKPKSKINIIDTSEF
-179 YQPQP
+179 QPQL
-184 IAKENL
+184 KLKDDL
-190 ESKFIINEDHKPSN
+190 ESKFVINQQPNPSTFIDN
-204 FVDDENVEFNLENKI
+204 NNSEFNLENNV

-225 DNQSDRFQP
+225 DNQNDRFQL
-234 HQNNETDSLSRIY
+234 HQNRETDSLSRLY
-247 DKKTKVQRQNIFT
+247 DRKSRVQRQNIFT

-351 TLTNNPISQN
+351 KLTNNPISQN
-361 NYTSSKNYLN
+361 NYTSSKKYLN
-371 DIFESEFVY
+371 DIFESEFIY
-380 HLYETKIN
+380 QLYETKIN

-408 SEDATGNKN
+408 SEDATGDKN

-432 IDSLGTL
+432 IDSLGVL
-439 VNREPLG
+439 INRERLG

-458 TISKDGKTM
+458 TISQDGKTM
-467 YFTRNNFFNG
+467 YFTRNNYFNG
-477 KLKRSRDNEV
+477 RLKRSRDNEV
-487 KLKIYKAT
+487 KLKVYKAT

-564 VNTEFRESFPFV
+564 VNTEFRESFPFI
-576 DDDFNLFY
+576 DDNFNLFY

-600 QLNGRGFPSKSKN
+600 KLNSRGFPSKSKN

-626 FVYNNFKKFGYFSS
+626 FVFKNSKEFGYFSS

-652 VYRINRTLRPVIQ
+652 VYRITRNLRPKKEV
-665 STSYQNEG
+665 TSYRNEG
-673 LTVVNNLEYRKPQQ
+673 LTVVNNVEYGKTQE
-687 CSPSISGSVYDI
+687 CSPSISGSVYDL

-713 NQNENPIDEIIAD
+713 NQNDNPIDETIAD
-726 EKGQFYFSK
+726 DKGQFYFSK
-735 REYYCEST
+735 RDYYCENR

-749 NGLGYNSRLVD
+749 NGLGYNSRMVD

-772 IGLKWNKDC
+772 VGLKWNKEC

-795 YFDLDRYSLRPS
+795 YFDLDKYTLRPS

-820 KYPNMIL
+820 KFPNMIL
-827 EVNSYAYSRASIP
+827 EVNSYADSRASIP

-853 KSWLVKKGINPSR
+853 KSWLVKKGIDPNR
-866 LLIKAFGE
+866 LLIKAYGE

-900 KILKFWF
+900 KILKF
-907 KYRPLYQLGL
+907 

>member
-1 MYIYKHIRQS
+1 MYLYKHTRQS
-11 VLLSL
+11 IVLIL
-16 GLIFLGQNIYSQES
+16 GLIVLAQNTYSQKS
-30 INSDSIYV
+30 PSSDSIYV

-49 VYLERALRKN
+49 IYLERDLRKK
-59 GFKNAVSL
+59 GFNNAVSL

-86 AEKFIDENQLNKSE
+86 AKKFIEENQFKKSE
-100 FWYQYSNGQIIKK
+100 FWYQYSNGQIIKNY
-113 HDEKSIKTSTEPT
+113 DEKSNNNISTEIDSKLNEKTSKEVQITEPSKELLKT
-126 VKIDEI
+126 KIKENIVKS
-132 KKIEDK
+132 KIE
-138 NIKTTSEILKSE
+138 T
-150 IKESI
+150 
-155 VEGKIENKK
+155 KK
-164 ENKQEIKKNIIDTTD
+164 ENKLKSKINIIDTTGFQT
-179 YQPQP
+179 QPQF
-184 IAKENL
+184 KDDL
-190 ESKFIINEDHKPSN
+190 ESKFLINQESNSSN
-204 FVDDENVEFNLENKI
+204 FIDNKNPEFNLENSV

-225 DNQSDRFQP
+225 NNQNGRFQP
-234 HQNNETDSLSRIY
+234 HQNRGTDSLSRLY
-247 DKKTKVQRQNIFT
+247 DRKSRVQRQNIFT

-351 TLTNNPISQN
+351 KLTNNPISKN
-361 NYTSSKNYLN
+361 NYTSSKNYLD
-371 DIFESEFVY
+371 DIFESKFIY
-380 HLYETKIN
+380 KLFETKIN

-400 DNEIIFSS
+400 NNEIIFSS

-432 IDSLGTL
+432 IDSLGEL
-439 VNREPLG
+439 VDKERIG

-467 YFTRNNFFNG
+467 YFTRNNYFNG

-487 KLKIYKAT
+487 KLKVYKAT

-538 FGKSDIWFVYIYDNE
+538 FGKSDIWFVYIYDDE

-564 VNTEFRESFPFV
+564 VNTEFRESFPFI
-576 DDDFNLFY
+576 DDSFNLFY

-592 GGFDVFST
+592 GGFDVFSSK
-600 QLNGRGFPSKSKN
+600 LNSRGFPSKTQN

-626 FVYNNFKKFGYFSS
+626 FVFKNQLGFGYFSS

-652 VYRINRTLRPVIQ
+652 VYRITRNLRPKKEM
-665 STSYQNEG
+665 TSYRNDG
-673 LTVVNNLEYRKPQQ
+673 LTVVNNLDYRKPQE
-687 CSPSISGSVYDI
+687 CSPSISGSVYDL

-713 NQNENPIDEIIAD
+713 NQNDNPIDETIAD
-726 EKGQFYFSK
+726 QKGQFYFSK
-735 REYYCEST
+735 RDYYCENR

-749 NGLGYNSRLVD
+749 NGLGYNSRMVD

-772 IGLKWNKDC
+772 VGLKWNKEC

-795 YFDLDRYSLRPS
+795 YFDLDKYSLRPS

-827 EVNSYAYSRASIP
+827 EVNSYADSRASKP
-840 YNRLLSLRRAQVT
+840 YNRVLSLRRAQVT
-853 KSWLVKKGINPSR
+853 KSWLVKKGIDPNR
-866 LLIKAFGE
+866 LIIKAFGE

-900 KILKFWF
+900 KILKF
-907 KYRPLYQLGL
+907 

>member
-1 MYIYKHIRQS
+1 MYKHTKQLII
-11 VLLSL
+11 LIL
-16 GLIFLGQNIYSQES
+16 GLTILAQNTYSQKS
-30 INSDSIYV
+30 GNSDSIYV

-49 VYLERALRKN
+49 IYLKRDLRKK

-77 IERFSEIGK
+77 IERFNEIK
-86 AEKFIDENQLNKSE
+86 EAKKFIEENQLKKSE
-100 FWYQYSNGQIIKK
+100 FWYQYSNGQVINNYN
-113 HDEKSIKTSTEPT
+113 EKPNKISTET
-126 VKIDEI
+126 LTRLD
-132 KKIEDK
+132 KKLDKEDQ
-138 NIKTTSEILKSE
+138 TEGPL
-150 IKESI
+150 KESLKAETKEI
-155 VEGKIENKK
+155 TLKTNQKNEIQNKLESKI
-164 ENKQEIKKNIIDTTD
+164 NIIDTTD
-179 YQPQP
+179 FQPQLNF
-184 IAKENL
+184 KENL
-190 ESKFIINEDHKPSN
+190 ESKFLIEQKQNPTNLI
-204 FVDDENVEFNLENKI
+204 DDQKSEFNLENNI
-219 YNSFSY
+219 HNSFSY
-225 DNQSDRFQP
+225 NNQNGRFQT
-234 HQNNETDSLSRIY
+234 HQNFSTDSLSRLY
-247 DKKTKVQRQNIFT
+247 DRKSRSQRQNIFT
-260 ARSNFESYEYSPAIE
+260 ARNNFESYEYSPAIE

-351 TLTNNPISQN
+351 QLTKNPISQN
-361 NYTSSKNYLN
+361 NYTSSKNYLD
-371 DIFESEFVY
+371 DIFESEFIY
-380 HLYETKIN
+380 QLFETKIN
-388 SGKSDFGPNFYS
+388 SGKSDFGPNFFS
-400 DNEIIFSS
+400 NNEIIFSS
-408 SEDATGNKN
+408 SEDATGSKN
-417 YDWSNEPFLDLFVAE
+417 YDWSNEPYLDLFVAE
-432 IDSLGTL
+432 IDSLGEL
-439 VNREPLG
+439 VNKERLA

-467 YFTRNNFFNG
+467 YFTRNNYFNG
-477 KLKRSRDNEV
+477 KLRRSKDNEV
-487 KLKIYKAT
+487 KLKVYKAT

-564 VNTEFRESFPFV
+564 VNTEFRESFPFI
-576 DDDFNLFY
+576 DDSFNLFY

-592 GGFDVFST
+592 GGFDVFSSK
-600 QLNGRGFPSKSKN
+600 LNSRGFPSKIEN

-626 FVYNNFKKFGYFSS
+626 FVFKNQLGFGYFSS

-652 VYRINRTLRPVIQ
+652 VYRITRTLRPKKQMTMYRNEVIQ
-665 STSYQNEG
+665 NQ
-673 LTVVNNLEYRKPQQ
+673 VDYRKPQE
-687 CSPSISGSVYDI
+687 CSPSISGSVYDL

-713 NQNENPIDEIIAD
+713 NQNNNPIDETIAD

-735 REYYCEST
+735 RDYYCENQ

-772 IGLKWNKDC
+772 VGLKWNKEC

-795 YFDLDRYSLRPS
+795 YFDLDKYTLRPS
-807 SIISLNEVFRTLI
+807 SIISLNEVFKTLI
-820 KYPNMIL
+820 KYPNMVL
-827 EVNSYAYSRASIP
+827 EVNSYADSRASIP
-840 YNRLLSLRRAQVT
+840 YNRVLSLRRAQVT
-853 KSWLVKKGINPSR
+853 KSWLVKKGIDPNR
-866 LLIKAFGE
+866 LIIKAFGE

-900 KILKFWF
+900 KILKF
-907 KYRPLYQLGL
+907 

>member
-11 VLLSL
+11 IALIL
-16 GLIFLGQNIYSQES
+16 GLTFLAQIGYSQES
-30 INSDSIYV
+30 SNSDSIYV

-49 VYLERALRKN
+49 IYLGRDLRKK
-59 GFKNAVSL
+59 GFKNAISL

-86 AEKFIDENQLNKSE
+86 AKKFVEENRLKKSE
-100 FWYQYSNGQIIKK
+100 FWYQYSDGQIIENY
-113 HDEKSIKTSTEPT
+113 DEKPTNNISTETGPKLSEKSNKE
-126 VKIDEI
+126 VKVTEPS
-132 KKIEDK
+132 KELLKTNLKK
-138 NIKTTSEILKSE
+138 NIQKS
-150 IKESI
+150 
-155 VEGKIENKK
+155 KI
-164 ENKQEIKKNIIDTTD
+164 NIIDTTKFE
-179 YQPQP
+179 PQLNF
-184 IAKENL
+184 KDDL
-190 ESKFIINEDHKPSN
+190 KSKFMINEKPNPSN
-204 FVDDENVEFNLENKI
+204 LIVNQNPDFNLENNV

-225 DNQSDRFQP
+225 NNQNGKFQP
-234 HQNNETDSLSRIY
+234 HQNFETDSLSRLY
-247 DKKTKVQRQNIFT
+247 DPKSRRQRQNIFT

-303 YDLATIWFN
+303 YDLATVWFN
-312 KLINTYPKGLDPEIY
+312 KLISTYPKGLDPEIY

-351 TLTNNPISQN
+351 KLTNNPISQN
-361 NYTSSKNYLN
+361 NYTSSKNYLD
-371 DIFESEFVY
+371 DIFESEFIY
-380 HLYETKIN
+380 QLFETKIN

-400 DNEIIFSS
+400 NNEIIFSS
-408 SEDATGNKN
+408 SEDATGSKN

-432 IDSLGTL
+432 IDSLGEL
-439 VNREPLG
+439 VDKERLG
-446 GEVNTKYHESSA
+446 GEVNTKFHESSA
-458 TISKDGKTM
+458 TVSKDGKTM
-467 YFTRNNFFNG
+467 YFTRNNYFNG
-477 KLKRSRDNEV
+477 KLRKSRDNEV
-487 KLKIYKAT
+487 KLKVYKAT

-538 FGKSDIWFVYIYDNE
+538 FGKSDIWFVYIYDND

-576 DDDFNLFY
+576 DDSFNLFY

-592 GGFDVFST
+592 GGFDVFSST
-600 QLNGRGFPSKSKN
+600 LNSRGFSSKTQN

-626 FVYNNFKKFGYFSS
+626 FVFKNRLGFGYFSS

-652 VYRINRTLRPVIQ
+652 VYRITRTLRPKKQV
-665 STSYQNEG
+665 TVYKNEVVQNQ
-673 LTVVNNLEYRKPQQ
+673 VDYRKLQE

-713 NQNENPIDEIIAD
+713 NQNDNPIDETTAD
-726 EKGQFYFSK
+726 EKGQFYFPK
-735 REYYCEST
+735 RDYYCENR

-765 SPNIIEN
+765 SPNIVEN
-772 IGLKWNKDC
+772 VGLKWNKEC

-795 YFDLDRYSLRPS
+795 YFDLDKYTLRPS
-807 SIISLNEVFRTLI
+807 SIISLNEVFKTLI
-820 KYPNMIL
+820 KYPNMVL
-827 EVNSYAYSRASIP
+827 EVNSYADSRASIP
-840 YNRLLSLRRAQVT
+840 YNRVLSLRRAQVT
-853 KSWLVKKGINPSR
+853 RSWLVKKGIDSNR
-866 LLIKAFGE
+866 LLIKAYGE
-874 ENIDNLCGDNVDC
+874 ENIDNLCGENVDC

-900 KILKFWF
+900 KILKF
-907 KYRPLYQLGL
+907 

>member
-1 MYIYKHIRQS
+1 MLRHKHTTRSI
-11 VLLSL
+11 LLSL
-16 GLIFLGQNIYSQES
+16 GLIFLLQNSYSQKT
-30 INSDSIYV
+30 IKSDSIYV

-49 VYLERALRKN
+49 IYLSRDLRKK
-59 GFKNAVSL
+59 GFKNAVLL

-77 IERFSEIGK
+77 IDRFSKITEAK
-86 AEKFIDENQLNKSE
+86 NFIEENQFKKSE
-100 FWYQYSNGQIIKK
+100 FWYQYSNGKIIKHYDDK
-113 HDEKSIKTSTEPT
+113 PNKITTESNLKSNQKESKEVKKTEP
-126 VKIDEI
+126 
-132 KKIEDK
+132 
-138 NIKTTSEILKSE
+138 
-150 IKESI
+150 IKESLKT
-155 VEGKIENKK
+155 KIKEIILERKPETKK
-164 ENKQEIKKNIIDTTD
+164 ENEPKSKINIKDTID

-184 IAKENL
+184 IIKEKPKRN
-190 ESKFIINEDHKPSN
+190 FIINEETKLPTVEYN
-204 FVDDENVEFNLENKI
+204 ENAEFNLENNV

-225 DNQSDRFQP
+225 NNKSDNFQS
-234 HQNNETDSLSRIY
+234 HQNHGTDSLSRLY
-247 DKKTKVQRQNIFT
+247 DSKSRVQRQNIFT

-337 EAYEVADQLTEKYL
+337 EAYEVADQLTETYL
-351 TLTNNPISQN
+351 KLTNNPISQN

-371 DIFESEFVY
+371 DIFESEFIY
-380 HLYETKIN
+380 QLYETKIN

-408 SEDATGNKN
+408 SEDATGSKN

-432 IDSLGTL
+432 IDSLGVL
-439 VNREPLG
+439 VNRERLG

-458 TISKDGKTM
+458 TISMDGKTM
-467 YFTRNNFFNG
+467 YFTRNNYFNG

-487 KLKIYKAT
+487 KLKVYKAT
-495 KNDNNSWGSI
+495 KNDDDSWGSI

-538 FGKSDIWFVYIYDNE
+538 FGKSDIWFVYIYDDE
-553 EYSQPINLGPN
+553 QYSQPINLGPN
-564 VNTEFRESFPFV
+564 VNTEFRESFPFI
-576 DDDFNLFY
+576 DDSFTLFY
-584 SSDGKMGL
+584 SSDGRMGL
-592 GGFDVFST
+592 GGFDVFSAK
-600 QLNGRGFPSKSKN
+600 LNSRGFPSKSKN

-626 FVYNNFKKFGYFSS
+626 FVFKESKEFGYFSS

-652 VYRINRTLRPVIQ
+652 VYRITRNLRPKKEII
-665 STSYQNEG
+665 SFRNEG
-673 LTVVNNLEYRKPQQ
+673 LAVANNVEYRKPQE
-687 CSPSISGSVYDI
+687 CSPSISGSVYDL

-713 NQNENPIDEIIAD
+713 NQNENPIDETIAN

-735 REYYCEST
+735 RDYYCENR

-772 IGLKWNKDC
+772 VGLKWNKEC

-795 YFDLDRYSLRPS
+795 YFDLDKYTLRPS
-807 SIISLNEVFRTLI
+807 SIVSLDEVFRTLI

-827 EVNSYAYSRASIP
+827 EVNSYADSRASVP
-840 YNRLLSLRRAQVT
+840 YNRVLSLRRAQVT
-853 KSWLVKKGINPSR
+853 KSWLVKKGIDPSR
-866 LLIKAFGE
+866 LLIKAYGE
-874 ENIDNLCGDNVDC
+874 ENTDNLCGDNVDC

-900 KILKFWF
+900 KILKF
-907 KYRPLYQLGL
+907 

>member
-1 MYIYKHIRQS
+1 MYKHTKQLII
-11 VLLSL
+11 LIL
-16 GLIFLGQNIYSQES
+16 GLTILAQNTYSQKS
-30 INSDSIYV
+30 GNSDSIYV

-49 VYLERALRKN
+49 IYLKRDLRKK

-77 IERFSEIGK
+77 IERFNEIK
-86 AEKFIDENQLNKSE
+86 EAKKFIEENQLKKSE
-100 FWYQYSNGQIIKK
+100 FWYQYSNGQVINNYN
-113 HDEKSIKTSTEPT
+113 EKPNKISTET
-126 VKIDEI
+126 LTRLD
-132 KKIEDK
+132 KKLDKEDQ
-138 NIKTTSEILKSE
+138 TEGPL
-150 IKESI
+150 KESSKAETKEI
-155 VEGKIENKK
+155 TLKANQKNEIQNHLESKI
-164 ENKQEIKKNIIDTTD
+164 NIIDTTD
-179 YQPQP
+179 FQPQLNF
-184 IAKENL
+184 KENL
-190 ESKFIINEDHKPSN
+190 ESKFLIEQKQNPTNLI
-204 FVDDENVEFNLENKI
+204 DDQKSEFNLENNI
-219 YNSFSY
+219 HNSFSY
-225 DNQSDRFQP
+225 NNQNGRFQT
-234 HQNNETDSLSRIY
+234 HQNFSTDSLSRLY
-247 DKKTKVQRQNIFT
+247 DRKSRSQRQNIFT
-260 ARSNFESYEYSPAIE
+260 ARNNFESYEYSPAIE

-351 TLTNNPISQN
+351 QLTKNPISQN
-361 NYTSSKNYLN
+361 NYTSSKNYLD
-371 DIFESEFVY
+371 DIFESEFIY
-380 HLYETKIN
+380 QLFETKIN
-388 SGKSDFGPNFYS
+388 SGKSDFGPNFFS
-400 DNEIIFSS
+400 NNEIIFSS
-408 SEDATGNKN
+408 SEDATGSKN
-417 YDWSNEPFLDLFVAE
+417 YDWSNEPYLDLFVAE
-432 IDSLGTL
+432 IDSLGEL
-439 VNREPLG
+439 VNKERLA

-467 YFTRNNFFNG
+467 YFTRNNYFNG
-477 KLKRSRDNEV
+477 KLRRSKDNEV
-487 KLKIYKAT
+487 KLKVYKAT

-564 VNTEFRESFPFV
+564 VNTEFRESFPFI
-576 DDDFNLFY
+576 DDSFNLFY

-592 GGFDVFST
+592 GGFDVFSSK
-600 QLNGRGFPSKSKN
+600 LNSRGFPSKIEN

-626 FVYNNFKKFGYFSS
+626 FVFKNQLGFGYFSS

-652 VYRINRTLRPVIQ
+652 VYRITRTLRPKKQMTMYRNEVIQ
-665 STSYQNEG
+665 NQ
-673 LTVVNNLEYRKPQQ
+673 VDYRKPQE
-687 CSPSISGSVYDI
+687 CSPSISGSVYDL

-713 NQNENPIDEIIAD
+713 NQNNNPIDETIAD

-735 REYYCEST
+735 RDYYCENQ

-772 IGLKWNKDC
+772 VGLKWNKEC

-795 YFDLDRYSLRPS
+795 YFDLDKYTLRPS
-807 SIISLNEVFRTLI
+807 SIISLNEVFKTLI
-820 KYPNMIL
+820 KYPNMVL
-827 EVNSYAYSRASIP
+827 EVNSYADSRASIP
-840 YNRLLSLRRAQVT
+840 YNRVLSLRRAQVT
-853 KSWLVKKGINPSR
+853 KSWLVKKGIDPNR
-866 LLIKAFGE
+866 LIIKAFGE

-900 KILKFWF
+900 KILKF
-907 KYRPLYQLGL
+907 

>member
-11 VLLSL
+11 VVLIL
-16 GLIFLGQNIYSQES
+16 GLIFLVQNAHSQKS
-30 INSDSIYV
+30 PKSDSIYI

-49 VYLERALRKN
+49 IYLGRDLRKK

-77 IERFSEIGK
+77 IERFSEIDK
-86 AEKFIDENQLNKSE
+86 AKKFVEENQLKKSE
-100 FWYQYSNGQIIKK
+100 FWYQYSNGQIIKNY
-113 HDEKSIKTSTEPT
+113 DEKSNNYISTQTDLKSNKKVNKEVQITEP
-126 VKIDEI
+126 
-132 KKIEDK
+132 
-138 NIKTTSEILKSE
+138 SEELLKSE
-150 IKESI
+150 IKENT
-155 VEGKIENKK
+155 VKNNIEDKK
-164 ENKQEIKKNIIDTTD
+164 ENKPKSKINIIDTSEF
-179 YQPQP
+179 QPQL
-184 IAKENL
+184 KLKDDL
-190 ESKFIINEDHKPSN
+190 ESKFVINQQPNPSTFIDN
-204 FVDDENVEFNLENKI
+204 NNPEFNLENNV

-225 DNQSDRFQP
+225 DNQNDRFQP
-234 HQNNETDSLSRIY
+234 HQNRETDSLSRLY
-247 DKKTKVQRQNIFT
+247 DRKSRVQRQNIFT

-288 EAYQFLAL
+288 EAYEFLAL

-337 EAYEVADQLTEKYL
+337 QAYGVADQLTEKYL
-351 TLTNNPISQN
+351 KLTNNPISQN
-361 NYTSSKNYLN
+361 NYTSSKNYLD
-371 DIFESEFVY
+371 DIFESEFIY
-380 HLYETKIN
+380 QLFETKIN

-400 DNEIIFSS
+400 NNEIIFSS
-408 SEDATGNKN
+408 SEDATGSKN

-432 IDSLGTL
+432 IDSLGEL
-439 VNREPLG
+439 VDKERLA

-467 YFTRNNFFNG
+467 YFTRNNYFNG
-477 KLKRSRDNEV
+477 KLRRSRDNEV
-487 KLKIYKAT
+487 KLKVYKAT

-564 VNTEFRESFPFV
+564 VNTEFRESFPFI
-576 DDDFNLFY
+576 DDSFNLFY

-592 GGFDVFST
+592 GGFDVFSSK
-600 QLNGRGFPSKSKN
+600 LNSRGFPSKVEN

-626 FVYNNFKKFGYFSS
+626 FVFKNKLGFGYFSS

-652 VYRINRTLRPVIQ
+652 VYRITRTLRPKKQMTEYRGEVIQ
-665 STSYQNEG
+665 NQID
-673 LTVVNNLEYRKPQQ
+673 YRKPQE

-699 YTRELLVGSLVELL
+699 YTRELLVGSLIELL
-713 NQNENPIDEIIAD
+713 NQNNNPIDETIAD

-735 REYYCEST
+735 RDYYCENR

-760 LIFDD
+760 LIFDE

-772 IGLKWNKDC
+772 VGLKWNKEC
-781 LPYDLI
+781 LPYNLI

-795 YFDLDRYSLRPS
+795 YFDLDRYTLRPS
-807 SIISLNEVFRTLI
+807 SIISLNEVFKTLI
-820 KYPNMIL
+820 KYPNMVL
-827 EVNSYAYSRASIP
+827 EVNSYADSRASIP
-840 YNRLLSLRRAQVT
+840 YNRVLSLRRAQVT
-853 KSWLVKKGINPSR
+853 KSWLVKKGIDPNR
-866 LLIKAFGE
+866 LIIKAFGE

-900 KILKFWF
+900 KILKF
-907 KYRPLYQLGL
+907 

>member
-1 MYIYKHIRQS
+1 MYLYKHTRQS
-11 VLLSL
+11 IVLIL
-16 GLIFLGQNIYSQES
+16 GLIVLAQNTYSQKS
-30 INSDSIYV
+30 LSSDSIYV

-49 VYLERALRKN
+49 IYLERDLRKK
-59 GFKNAVSL
+59 GFNNAVSL

-86 AEKFIDENQLNKSE
+86 AKKFIEENQFKKSE
-100 FWYQYSNGQIIKK
+100 FWYQYSNGQIIKNY
-113 HDEKSIKTSTEPT
+113 DEKSNNNISTEIDSKLNEKTNKEVQITEPSKELLKT
-126 VKIDEI
+126 KIKENIVKS
-132 KKIEDK
+132 KIE
-138 NIKTTSEILKSE
+138 T
-150 IKESI
+150 
-155 VEGKIENKK
+155 KK
-164 ENKQEIKKNIIDTTD
+164 ENKLKSKTNIIDTTGFQT
-179 YQPQP
+179 QPQF
-184 IAKENL
+184 KDYL
-190 ESKFIINEDHKPSN
+190 ESKFLINQESNPSN
-204 FVDDENVEFNLENKI
+204 FIDNKNREFNLENNV

-225 DNQSDRFQP
+225 NNQNGRFQP
-234 HQNNETDSLSRIY
+234 HQNRGTDSLSRLY
-247 DKKTKVQRQNIFT
+247 DRKSRVQRQNIFT

-351 TLTNNPISQN
+351 KLTNNPISQN
-361 NYTSSKNYLN
+361 NYTSSKKYLN
-371 DIFESEFVY
+371 DIFESEFIY
-380 HLYETKIN
+380 QLYETKIN

-408 SEDATGNKN
+408 SEDATGDKN

-432 IDSLGTL
+432 IDSLGVL
-439 VNREPLG
+439 INRERLG

-458 TISKDGKTM
+458 TISEDGKTM
-467 YFTRNNFFNG
+467 YFTRNNYFNG
-477 KLKRSRDNEV
+477 RLKRSRDNEV
-487 KLKIYKAT
+487 KLKVYKAT

-564 VNTEFRESFPFV
+564 VNTEFRESFPFI
-576 DDDFNLFY
+576 DDNFNLFY

-600 QLNGRGFPSKSKN
+600 KLNSRGFPSKSKN
-613 LGIPLNSPFDDFG
+613 LGIPLNSPSDDFG
-626 FVYNNFKKFGYFSS
+626 FVFKNSKEFGYFSS

-652 VYRINRTLRPVIQ
+652 VYRITRNLRPKKEV
-665 STSYQNEG
+665 TSYRNEG
-673 LTVVNNLEYRKPQQ
+673 LTVVNNVEYGKTQE
-687 CSPSISGSVYDI
+687 CSPSISGSVYDL

-713 NQNENPIDEIIAD
+713 NQNDNPIDETIAD
-726 EKGQFYFSK
+726 DKGQFYFSK
-735 REYYCEST
+735 RDYYCENR

-749 NGLGYNSRLVD
+749 NGLGYNSRMVD

-772 IGLKWNKDC
+772 VGLKWNKEC

-795 YFDLDRYSLRPS
+795 YFDLDKYTLRPS

-820 KYPNMIL
+820 KFPNMIL
-827 EVNSYAYSRASIP
+827 EVNSYADSRASIP
-840 YNRLLSLRRAQVT
+840 YNRVLSLRRAQVT
-853 KSWLVKKGINPSR
+853 KSWLVKKGIDSNR
-866 LLIKAFGE
+866 LLIKAYGE

-900 KILKFWF
+900 KILKF
-907 KYRPLYQLGL
+907 

>member
-11 VLLSL
+11 VILIL
-16 GLIFLGQNIYSQES
+16 GLIFLVQNAHSQKS
-30 INSDSIYV
+30 PKSDSVYV

-49 VYLERALRKN
+49 IYLGRDLRKK

-77 IERFSEIGK
+77 IERFSEIDK
-86 AEKFIDENQLNKSE
+86 AKNFVEENQLKKSE
-100 FWYQYSNGQIIKK
+100 FWYQYSNGQIIKNY
-113 HDEKSIKTSTEPT
+113 DEKSNNYISTQTDLKSNKKVNKEVQITEP
-126 VKIDEI
+126 
-132 KKIEDK
+132 
-138 NIKTTSEILKSE
+138 SEELLKSE
-150 IKESI
+150 IKENT
-155 VEGKIENKK
+155 VKNNIEDKK
-164 ENKQEIKKNIIDTTD
+164 ENKPKSKINIIDTTEF
-179 YQPQP
+179 QPQL
-184 IAKENL
+184 KLKDDL
-190 ESKFIINEDHKPSN
+190 ESKFAINQQPNPSN
-204 FVDDENVEFNLENKI
+204 FIDNNNPEFNLENNI
-219 YNSFSY
+219 YKSFSY
-225 DNQSDRFQP
+225 DNQNDRFKP
-234 HQNNETDSLSRIY
+234 HQNRETDSLSRVY
-247 DKKTKVQRQNIFT
+247 DRKSRVQRQNIFT

-351 TLTNNPISQN
+351 KLTNNPISQN
-361 NYTSSKNYLN
+361 NYTSSKKYLN
-371 DIFESEFVY
+371 DIFESEFIY
-380 HLYETKIN
+380 QLYETKIN

-408 SEDATGNKN
+408 SEDATGDKN

-432 IDSLGTL
+432 IDSLGVL
-439 VNREPLG
+439 INRERLG

-458 TISKDGKTM
+458 TISEDGKTM
-467 YFTRNNFFNG
+467 YFTRNNYFNG
-477 KLKRSRDNEV
+477 RLKRSRDNEV
-487 KLKIYKAT
+487 KLKVYKAT

-564 VNTEFRESFPFV
+564 VNTEFRESFPFI
-576 DDDFNLFY
+576 DDNFNLFY

-600 QLNGRGFPSKSKN
+600 KLNSRGFPSKSKN
-613 LGIPLNSPFDDFG
+613 LGIPLNSPSDDFG
-626 FVYNNFKKFGYFSS
+626 FVFKNSKEFGYFSS

-652 VYRINRTLRPVIQ
+652 VYRITRNLRPKKEV
-665 STSYQNEG
+665 TSYRNEG
-673 LTVVNNLEYRKPQQ
+673 LTVVNNVEYGKTQE
-687 CSPSISGSVYDI
+687 CSPSVSGSVYDL

-713 NQNENPIDEIIAD
+713 NQNDNPIDETIAD
-726 EKGQFYFSK
+726 DKGQFYFSK
-735 REYYCEST
+735 RDYYCENR

-749 NGLGYNSRLVD
+749 NGLGYNSRMVD

-772 IGLKWNKDC
+772 VGLKWNKEC

-795 YFDLDRYSLRPS
+795 YFDLDKYTLRPS

-820 KYPNMIL
+820 KFPNMIL
-827 EVNSYAYSRASIP
+827 EVNSYADSRASIP
-840 YNRLLSLRRAQVT
+840 YNRVLSLRRAQVT
-853 KSWLVKKGINPSR
+853 KSWLVKKGIDSNR
-866 LLIKAFGE
+866 LLIKAYGE

-900 KILKFWF
+900 KILKF
-907 KYRPLYQLGL
+907 

>member
-1 MYIYKHIRQS
+1 MLVNKHIRKS
-11 VLLSL
+11 ILLFL
-16 GLIFLGQNIYSQES
+16 VLIFLGQNIYSQKS
-30 INSDSIYV
+30 MKSDSIFV

-49 VYLERALRKN
+49 IYLERDLRKK
-59 GFKNAVSL
+59 GFKNATSL

-77 IERFSEIGK
+77 IERFSDLAK
-86 AEKFIDENQLNKSE
+86 AKNFIEENQLKKSE
-100 FWYQYSNGQIIKK
+100 FWYQYSNGQIIKNY
-113 HDEKSIKTSTEPT
+113 DEKSNDNILTKTDS
-126 VKIDEI
+126 
-132 KKIEDK
+132 
-138 NIKTTSEILKSE
+138 ILNEKETYESQNTKSLNKLSKSE
-150 IKESI
+150 IKESL
-155 VEGKIENKK
+155 VNSKQDTKK
-164 ENKQEIKKNIIDTTD
+164 ENKTKSKINIIDTTN
-179 YQPQP
+179 YQPQVTF
-184 IAKENL
+184 NDD
-190 ESKFIINEDHKPSN
+190 SDGKFLINQQRNSSNIINNKNPDFN
-204 FVDDENVEFNLENKI
+204 IENNV

-225 DNQSDRFQP
+225 NNQNNRFKP
-234 HQNNETDSLSRIY
+234 HQNHGTDSLSRLY
-247 DKKTKVQRQNIFT
+247 DPKSRSQKQNIFT
-260 ARSNFESYEYSPAIE
+260 ARNNFESYEFSPAIE

-303 YDLATIWFN
+303 YDLATVWFN
-312 KLINTYPKGLDPEIY
+312 KLISTYPKGLDPEIY

-351 TLTNNPISQN
+351 KLTNNPISQN
-361 NYTSSKNYLN
+361 NYTSSKNYLD
-371 DIFESEFVY
+371 DIFESQFIY
-380 HLYETKIN
+380 QLYETKIN

-400 DNEIIFSS
+400 NNQIIFSS
-408 SEDATGNKN
+408 SEDATGSKN

-432 IDSLGTL
+432 IDSLGVL
-439 VNREPLG
+439 VDRERLG

-467 YFTRNNFFNG
+467 YFTRNNYFNG
-477 KLKRSRDNEV
+477 KLRKSRDNVV
-487 KLKIYKAT
+487 KLKVYKAT
-495 KNDNNSWGSI
+495 KNDDNSWGSV

-564 VNTEFRESFPFV
+564 VNTEFRESFPFI
-576 DDDFNLFY
+576 DDSFNLFY

-592 GGFDVFST
+592 GGFDVFSSK
-600 QLNGRGFPSKSKN
+600 LNSRGFPSKTQN

-626 FVYNNFKKFGYFSS
+626 FVFKEQLGFGYFSS

-652 VYRINRTLRPVIQ
+652 VYRITRTLRPKTEVALPL
-665 STSYQNEG
+665 NEG
-673 LTVVNNLEYRKPQQ
+673 LQNNLDYRKPQE
-687 CSPSISGSVYDI
+687 CSPSISGSVYDM

-713 NQNENPIDEIIAD
+713 NQNNNPIDETIAD
-726 EKGQFYFSK
+726 EKGQFYFPK
-735 REYYCEST
+735 RDYYCENR

-772 IGLKWNKDC
+772 VGLKWNKDC

-795 YFDLDRYSLRPS
+795 YFDLDKYTLRPS

-827 EVNSYAYSRASIP
+827 EVNSYADSRASIP
-840 YNRLLSLRRAQVT
+840 YNRVLSLRRAQVT
-853 KSWLVKKGINPSR
+853 KSWLVKKGIDPSR
-866 LLIKAFGE
+866 LLIKAYGE

-900 KILKFWF
+900 KILKF
-907 KYRPLYQLGL
+907 

>member
-1 MYIYKHIRQS
+1 MYLYKNIRQS
-11 VLLSL
+11 IVLIL
-16 GLIFLGQNIYSQES
+16 GLIFLAQNTYSQKS
-30 INSDSIYV
+30 PSFDSIYV

-49 VYLERALRKN
+49 IYLERDLRKK
-59 GFKNAVSL
+59 GFNNAVSL

-77 IERFSEIGK
+77 IERFSEIGNAK
-86 AEKFIDENQLNKSE
+86 KFIEENQFKKSE
-100 FWYQYSNGQIIKK
+100 FWYQYSNGQIIKNY
-113 HDEKSIKTSTEPT
+113 DEKTNNNISTE
-126 VKIDEI
+126 
-132 KKIEDK
+132 IESK
-138 NIKTTSEILKSE
+138 LNEKTNKEVQITEPSKELLKTK
-150 IKESI
+150 IKENI
-155 VEGKIENKK
+155 VKSNIETKK
-164 ENKQEIKKNIIDTTD
+164 ENKPKSKINIIDGTGF
-179 YQPQP
+179 QPQP
-184 IAKENL
+184 EVKDDL
-190 ESKFIINEDHKPSN
+190 ESKFLINQQSNPSN
-204 FVDDENVEFNLENKI
+204 FIDNKNPEFNLENNV

-225 DNQSDRFQP
+225 NNQNGRFQP
-234 HQNNETDSLSRIY
+234 HQNRGTDSLSRLY
-247 DKKTKVQRQNIFT
+247 DGKSRVQRQNIFT
-260 ARSNFESYEYSPAIE
+260 AKSNFESYEYSPAIE

-351 TLTNNPISQN
+351 KLTNNPISQN
-361 NYTSSKNYLN
+361 NYVSSKNYLN
-371 DIFESEFVY
+371 NIFESEFIY
-380 HLYETKIN
+380 QLYETKIN

-400 DNEIIFSS
+400 DNQIIFSS
-408 SEDATGNKN
+408 SEDATGSKN

-432 IDSLGTL
+432 IDSLGVL
-439 VNREPLG
+439 VDRERLG

-467 YFTRNNFFNG
+467 YFTRNNYFNG

-487 KLKIYKAT
+487 KLKVYKAT
-495 KNDNNSWGSI
+495 KNDDDSWGSI

-564 VNTEFRESFPFV
+564 VNTEFRESFPFI
-576 DDDFNLFY
+576 DDNFNLFY

-600 QLNGRGFPSKSKN
+600 KLNSRGFPSKSKN
-613 LGIPLNSPFDDFG
+613 LGIPLNSPYDDFG
-626 FVYNNFKKFGYFSS
+626 FVFKDSKEFGYFSS

-652 VYRINRTLRPVIQ
+652 VYRITRDLRPKKEM
-665 STSYQNEG
+665 TSYRNER
-673 LTVVNNLEYRKPQQ
+673 LTVVNNVEYRKPQE
-687 CSPSISGSVYDI
+687 CSPSISGSVYDL

-713 NQNENPIDEIIAD
+713 NQNNNPIDETIAD
-726 EKGQFYFSK
+726 QKGQFYFSK
-735 REYYCEST
+735 RDYYCENR

-749 NGLGYNSRLVD
+749 NGLGYNSRMVD

-772 IGLKWNKDC
+772 VGLKWNKEC

-795 YFDLDRYSLRPS
+795 YFDLDKYSLRPS

-820 KYPNMIL
+820 KYPNMVL
-827 EVNSYAYSRASIP
+827 EVNSYADSRASIP
-840 YNRLLSLRRAQVT
+840 YNRVLSLRRAQVT
-853 KSWLVKKGINPSR
+853 KSWLVKKGIDPNR
-866 LLIKAFGE
+866 LIIKAFGE

-900 KILKFWF
+900 KILKF
-907 KYRPLYQLGL
+907 

>member
-11 VLLSL
+11 IALIL
-16 GLIFLGQNIYSQES
+16 GLTFLAQIGYSQES
-30 INSDSIYV
+30 SNSDSIYV

-49 VYLERALRKN
+49 IYLGRDLRKK
-59 GFKNAVSL
+59 GFKNAISL

-86 AEKFIDENQLNKSE
+86 AKKFVEENRLKMSE
-100 FWYQYSNGQIIKK
+100 FWYQYSDGQIIDNY
-113 HDEKSIKTSTEPT
+113 DEKPTNNISTEIGSKLSEKSNKE
-126 VKIDEI
+126 VKVTEPS
-132 KKIEDK
+132 KELL
-138 NIKTTSEILKSE
+138 KTNL
-150 IKESI
+150 
-155 VEGKIENKK
+155 K
-164 ENKQEIKKNIIDTTD
+164 ENKQKSKINIIDTAKFE
-179 YQPQP
+179 PQLN
-184 IAKENL
+184 IKDDL
-190 ESKFIINEDHKPSN
+190 KSKFIINEKPNPSN
-204 FVDDENVEFNLENKI
+204 LIVNQNPDFNLENNV

-225 DNQSDRFQP
+225 NNQNGKFQP
-234 HQNNETDSLSRIY
+234 HQNFETDSLSRLY
-247 DKKTKVQRQNIFT
+247 DPKSRRQRQNIFT

-303 YDLATIWFN
+303 YDLATVWFN
-312 KLINTYPKGLDPEIY
+312 KLISTYPKGLDPEIY

-351 TLTNNPISQN
+351 KLTNNPISQN
-361 NYTSSKNYLN
+361 NYTSSKNYLD
-371 DIFESEFVY
+371 DIFESEFIY
-380 HLYETKIN
+380 QLFETKIN

-400 DNEIIFSS
+400 NNEIIFSS
-408 SEDATGNKN
+408 SEDATGSKN

-432 IDSLGTL
+432 IDSLGEL
-439 VNREPLG
+439 VDKERLG
-446 GEVNTKYHESSA
+446 GEVNTKFHESSA
-458 TISKDGKTM
+458 TVSKDGKTM
-467 YFTRNNFFNG
+467 YFTRNNYFNG
-477 KLKRSRDNEV
+477 KLRKSRDNEV
-487 KLKIYKAT
+487 KLKVYKAT
-495 KNDNNSWGSI
+495 KNKDNSWGSI

-538 FGKSDIWFVYIYDNE
+538 FGKSDIWFVYIYDND

-576 DDDFNLFY
+576 DDSLNLFY

-592 GGFDVFST
+592 GGFDVFSST
-600 QLNGRGFPSKSKN
+600 LNSRGFPSKTEN

-626 FVYNNFKKFGYFSS
+626 FVFKNRLGFGYFSS

-652 VYRINRTLRPVIQ
+652 VYRITRTLRPKKQVTVYRNEVIQ
-665 STSYQNEG
+665 NQVDYK
-673 LTVVNNLEYRKPQQ
+673 RPQE

-713 NQNENPIDEIIAD
+713 NQNDNPIDETIAD
-726 EKGQFYFSK
+726 EKGQFYFPK
-735 REYYCEST
+735 RDYYCENR
-743 YKIRVS
+743 YKLRVS
-749 NGLGYNSRLVD
+749 NGLGYNSRIVD

-772 IGLKWNKDC
+772 VGLKWNKEC

-795 YFDLDRYSLRPS
+795 YFDLDKYTLRPS
-807 SIISLNEVFRTLI
+807 SIISLNEVFKTLI
-820 KYPNMIL
+820 KYPNMVL
-827 EVNSYAYSRASIP
+827 EVNSYADSRASIP
-840 YNRLLSLRRAQVT
+840 YNRVLSLRRAQVT
-853 KSWLVKKGINPSR
+853 KSWLVKKGIDSNR
-866 LLIKAFGE
+866 LLIKAYGE
-874 ENIDNLCGDNVDC
+874 ENIDNLCGENVDC

-900 KILKFWF
+900 KILKF
-907 KYRPLYQLGL
+907 

>member
-1 MYIYKHIRQS
+1 MYIYKHIRLS
-11 VLLSL
+11 IVLIL
-16 GLIFLGQNIYSQES
+16 GLTFLAQNVHSQKS
-30 INSDSIYV
+30 SNSDSIYV

-49 VYLERALRKN
+49 IYLGRDLRKK
-59 GFKNAVSL
+59 GFKNAISL

-86 AEKFIDENQLNKSE
+86 AKKFVEENRLKKSE
-100 FWYQYSNGQIIKK
+100 FWYQYSDGQIIENY
-113 HDEKSIKTSTEPT
+113 DEKPTNNISTETGPKLSEKSNKE
-126 VKIDEI
+126 VKVTEPS
-132 KKIEDK
+132 KELLKTNLKK
-138 NIKTTSEILKSE
+138 NIQKS
-150 IKESI
+150 
-155 VEGKIENKK
+155 KI
-164 ENKQEIKKNIIDTTD
+164 NIIDTTKFE
-179 YQPQP
+179 PQLNF
-184 IAKENL
+184 KDDL
-190 ESKFIINEDHKPSN
+190 KSKFMINEKPNPSN
-204 FVDDENVEFNLENKI
+204 LIVNQNPDFNLENNV

-225 DNQSDRFQP
+225 NNQNGKFQP
-234 HQNNETDSLSRIY
+234 HQNFETDSLSRLY
-247 DKKTKVQRQNIFT
+247 DPKSRRQRQNIFT
-260 ARSNFESYEYSPAIE
+260 AKSNFESYEYSPAIE

-303 YDLATIWFN
+303 YDLATVWFN
-312 KLINTYPKGLDPEIY
+312 KLISTYPKGLDPEIY

-351 TLTNNPISQN
+351 KLTNNPISQN
-361 NYTSSKNYLN
+361 NYTSSKNYLD
-371 DIFESEFVY
+371 DIFESEFIY
-380 HLYETKIN
+380 QLFETKIN

-400 DNEIIFSS
+400 NNEIIFSS
-408 SEDATGNKN
+408 SEDATGSKN

-432 IDSLGTL
+432 IDSLGEL
-439 VNREPLG
+439 VGKERLG
-446 GEVNTKYHESSA
+446 GEVNTKFHESSA
-458 TISKDGKTM
+458 TVSKDGKTM
-467 YFTRNNFFNG
+467 YFTRNNYFNG
-477 KLKRSRDNEV
+477 KLRKSRDNEV
-487 KLKIYKAT
+487 KLKVYKAT

-538 FGKSDIWFVYIYDNE
+538 FGKSDIWFVYIYDND

-576 DDDFNLFY
+576 DDSFNLFY

-592 GGFDVFST
+592 GGFDVFSST
-600 QLNGRGFPSKSKN
+600 LNSRGFPSKTQN

-626 FVYNNFKKFGYFSS
+626 FVFKNRLGFGYFSS

-652 VYRINRTLRPVIQ
+652 VYRITRTLRPKKQVIVNRNEVIQ
-665 STSYQNEG
+665 NQ
-673 LTVVNNLEYRKPQQ
+673 VDYRKLQE

-713 NQNENPIDEIIAD
+713 NQNDNPIDETIAD
-726 EKGQFYFSK
+726 EKGQFYFPK
-735 REYYCEST
+735 RDYYCENR
-743 YKIRVS
+743 YKLRVS

-765 SPNIIEN
+765 SPNIVEN
-772 IGLKWNKDC
+772 VGLKWNKEC

-795 YFDLDRYSLRPS
+795 YFDLDKYTLRPS
-807 SIISLNEVFRTLI
+807 SIISLNEVFKTLI
-820 KYPNMIL
+820 KYPNMVL
-827 EVNSYAYSRASIP
+827 EVNSYADSRASIP
-840 YNRLLSLRRAQVT
+840 YNRVLSLRRAQVT
-853 KSWLVKKGINPSR
+853 KSWLVKKGIDSNR
-866 LLIKAFGE
+866 LLIKAYGE
-874 ENIDNLCGDNVDC
+874 ENIDNLCGENVDC

-900 KILKFWF
+900 KILKF
-907 KYRPLYQLGL
+907 

>member
-11 VLLSL
+11 IVLIF
-16 GLIFLGQNIYSQES
+16 GLIFLAQNTYSQKS
-30 INSDSIYV
+30 PSSDSIYV

-49 VYLERALRKN
+49 IYLERDLRKK
-59 GFKNAVSL
+59 GFNNAVSL

-86 AEKFIDENQLNKSE
+86 AKKFIEENQFKKSE
-100 FWYQYSNGQIIKK
+100 FWYQYSNGQIIKNY
-113 HDEKSIKTSTEPT
+113 DEKSNNNISTEIDSKLNKKTNKEVQITEPSKELLKT
-126 VKIDEI
+126 KIKENIVKS
-132 KKIEDK
+132 KIE
-138 NIKTTSEILKSE
+138 T
-150 IKESI
+150 
-155 VEGKIENKK
+155 KK
-164 ENKQEIKKNIIDTTD
+164 ENKPKSKINIIDTTGF
-179 YQPQP
+179 QPQP
-184 IAKENL
+184 QVKDDL
-190 ESKFIINEDHKPSN
+190 ESKFLINQQSNPSN
-204 FVDDENVEFNLENKI
+204 SINNKNSEFNLENNV

-225 DNQSDRFQP
+225 NNQNGRFQP
-234 HQNNETDSLSRIY
+234 HQNRGTDSLSRLY
-247 DKKTKVQRQNIFT
+247 DRKSRVQRQNIFT

-351 TLTNNPISQN
+351 KLTNNPISKN
-361 NYTSSKNYLN
+361 NYTSSKNYLD
-371 DIFESEFVY
+371 DIFESKFIY
-380 HLYETKIN
+380 KLFETKIN

-408 SEDATGNKN
+408 SEDATGSKN

-432 IDSLGTL
+432 IDSLGEL
-439 VNREPLG
+439 VDKERIG

-467 YFTRNNFFNG
+467 YFTRNNYFNG

-487 KLKIYKAT
+487 KLKVYKAT

-564 VNTEFRESFPFV
+564 VNTEFRESFPFI
-576 DDDFNLFY
+576 DDSFNLFY

-592 GGFDVFST
+592 GGFDVFSSK
-600 QLNGRGFPSKSKN
+600 LNSRGFPSKTQN

-626 FVYNNFKKFGYFSS
+626 FVFKNQLGFGYFSS

-652 VYRINRTLRPVIQ
+652 VYRITRNLRPKKEM
-665 STSYQNEG
+665 TSYRNEG
-673 LTVVNNLEYRKPQQ
+673 PTVVNNLDYRKPQE
-687 CSPSISGSVYDI
+687 CSPSISGSVYDL

-713 NQNENPIDEIIAD
+713 NQNDNPIDETIAD
-726 EKGQFYFSK
+726 QKGQFYFSK
-735 REYYCEST
+735 RDYYCENR

-749 NGLGYNSRLVD
+749 NGLGYNSRMVD

-772 IGLKWNKDC
+772 VGLKWNKEC

-795 YFDLDRYSLRPS
+795 YFDLDKYSLRPS

-820 KYPNMIL
+820 KYPNMVL
-827 EVNSYAYSRASIP
+827 EVNSYADSRASIP
-840 YNRLLSLRRAQVT
+840 YNRVLSLRRAQVT
-853 KSWLVKKGINPSR
+853 KSWLVKKGIDPNR
-866 LLIKAFGE
+866 LIIKAFGE

-900 KILKFWF
+900 KILKF
-907 KYRPLYQLGL
+907 

>member
-1 MYIYKHIRQS
+1 MYIYKRIRQS
-11 VLLSL
+11 IVLFL
-16 GLIFLGQNIYSQES
+16 GLIFLAQNTYSQKS
-30 INSDSIYV
+30 PSSDSIYV

-49 VYLERALRKN
+49 IYLQRDLRKK
-59 GFKNAVSL
+59 GFNNAVSL
-67 NRKNGFYRVS
+67 NRINGFYRVS

-86 AEKFIDENQLNKSE
+86 AKKFIEENQFKKSE
-100 FWYQYSNGQIIKK
+100 FWYQYSNGQIIKNY
-113 HDEKSIKTSTEPT
+113 DEKSNNNISTETDSKLNEKTNNEVQITEPSKEL
-126 VKIDEI
+126 VKT
-132 KKIEDK
+132 K
-138 NIKTTSEILKSE
+138 
-150 IKESI
+150 IKENI
-155 VEGKIENKK
+155 VKSNIETKK
-164 ENKQEIKKNIIDTTD
+164 ENKPKSKINIIDTTGF
-179 YQPQP
+179 QPQP
-184 IAKENL
+184 QVKDDL
-190 ESKFIINEDHKPSN
+190 ESKFLINQQSSLSN
-204 FVDDENVEFNLENKI
+204 SINNKNSEFNLENNV

-225 DNQSDRFQP
+225 NNQNGRFQP
-234 HQNNETDSLSRIY
+234 HQNHGTDSLSRLY
-247 DKKTKVQRQNIFT
+247 DRKSRVQRQNIFT

-312 KLINTYPKGLDPEIY
+312 KLINIYPKGLDPEIY

-351 TLTNNPISQN
+351 KLTNNSILQN

-371 DIFESEFVY
+371 DIFESEFIY
-380 HLYETKIN
+380 KLYETKIN

-408 SEDATGNKN
+408 SEDATGDKN

-432 IDSLGTL
+432 IDSLGVL
-439 VNREPLG
+439 VNRERLG

-467 YFTRNNFFNG
+467 YFTRNNYLNG

-487 KLKIYKAT
+487 KLKVYKAT

-564 VNTEFRESFPFV
+564 VNTEFRESFPFI
-576 DDDFNLFY
+576 DDGFNLFY

-592 GGFDVFST
+592 GGFDVFSAK
-600 QLNGRGFPSKSKN
+600 LNSRGFPSKSKN

-626 FVYNNFKKFGYFSS
+626 FVFKNSKEFGYFSS

-652 VYRINRTLRPVIQ
+652 VYRITRNLRPKKEMA
-665 STSYQNEG
+665 SYRNEG
-673 LTVVNNLEYRKPQQ
+673 LTVVNNVEYRKPQE

-713 NQNENPIDEIIAD
+713 NQNDNPIDETIAD

-735 REYYCEST
+735 RDYYCENR

-749 NGLGYNSRLVD
+749 NGLGYDSRIVD

-772 IGLKWNKDC
+772 VGLKWNKEC

-787 CLLNIEPI
+787 CLLNIKPI
-795 YFDLDRYSLRPS
+795 YFDLDKYTLRPS

-827 EVNSYAYSRASIP
+827 EVNSYADSRASIP
-840 YNRLLSLRRAQVT
+840 YNRILSLRRAQVT
-853 KSWLVKKGINPSR
+853 KSWLVKKGIDSNR
-866 LLIKAFGE
+866 LLIKAYGE

-900 KILKFWF
+900 KILKF
-907 KYRPLYQLGL
+907 

>member
-11 VLLSL
+11 IVLIL
-16 GLIFLGQNIYSQES
+16 GLIFLVQNAHSQKS
-30 INSDSIYV
+30 PKSDSIYV

-49 VYLERALRKN
+49 IYLGRDLRKK

-77 IERFSEIGK
+77 IERFSEIDK
-86 AEKFIDENQLNKSE
+86 AKNFVEENQLKKSE
-100 FWYQYSNGQIIKK
+100 FWYQYSNGQIIKNY
-113 HDEKSIKTSTEPT
+113 DEKSNNYISTQTDLKSNKKVNKEVQITEP
-126 VKIDEI
+126 
-132 KKIEDK
+132 
-138 NIKTTSEILKSE
+138 SEELLKSE
-150 IKESI
+150 IKENT
-155 VEGKIENKK
+155 VKNNIEDKK
-164 ENKQEIKKNIIDTTD
+164 ENKPKSKINIIDTTEF
-179 YQPQP
+179 QPQL
-184 IAKENL
+184 KLKDDL
-190 ESKFIINEDHKPSN
+190 ESKFAINQQPNPSN
-204 FVDDENVEFNLENKI
+204 FIDNNNPEFNLENNI

-225 DNQSDRFQP
+225 DNQNDRFQP
-234 HQNNETDSLSRIY
+234 HQNRETDSLSRLY
-247 DKKTKVQRQNIFT
+247 DRKSRVQRQNIFT

-351 TLTNNPISQN
+351 KLTNNPISQN
-361 NYTSSKNYLN
+361 NYTSSKKYLN
-371 DIFESEFVY
+371 DIFESEFIY
-380 HLYETKIN
+380 QLYETKIN

-408 SEDATGNKN
+408 SEDATGDKN

-432 IDSLGTL
+432 IDSLGVL
-439 VNREPLG
+439 INRERLG

-458 TISKDGKTM
+458 TISEDGKTM
-467 YFTRNNFFNG
+467 YFTRNNYFNG
-477 KLKRSRDNEV
+477 RLKRSRDNEV
-487 KLKIYKAT
+487 KLKVYKAT

-564 VNTEFRESFPFV
+564 VNTEFRESFPFI
-576 DDDFNLFY
+576 DDNFNLFY

-600 QLNGRGFPSKSKN
+600 KLNSRGFPSKSKN
-613 LGIPLNSPFDDFG
+613 LGIPLNSPSDDFG
-626 FVYNNFKKFGYFSS
+626 FVFKNSKEFGYFSS

-652 VYRINRTLRPVIQ
+652 VYRITRNLRPKKEV
-665 STSYQNEG
+665 TSYRNEG
-673 LTVVNNLEYRKPQQ
+673 LTVVNNVEYGKTQE
-687 CSPSISGSVYDI
+687 CSPSISGSVYDL

-713 NQNENPIDEIIAD
+713 NQNDNPIDETIAD
-726 EKGQFYFSK
+726 DKGQFYFSK
-735 REYYCEST
+735 RDYYCENR

-749 NGLGYNSRLVD
+749 NGLGYNSRMVD

-772 IGLKWNKDC
+772 VGLKWNKEC

-795 YFDLDRYSLRPS
+795 YFDLDKYTLRPS

-820 KYPNMIL
+820 KFPNMIL
-827 EVNSYAYSRASIP
+827 EVNSYADSRASIP
-840 YNRLLSLRRAQVT
+840 YNRVLSLRRAQVT
-853 KSWLVKKGINPSR
+853 KSWLVKKGIDSNR
-866 LLIKAFGE
+866 LLIKAYGE

-900 KILKFWF
+900 KILKF
-907 KYRPLYQLGL
+907 